1 MLFTL
6 LAVLLLGSAAK
17 AQTIHYVTPD
27 GKNPV
32 NGWEG
37 SKKVVSLSTALDKAN
52 AGDQIWVLGF
62 EKITDPS
69 QLYVAPKGGFTVK
82 SGVKL
87 YGGFRGT
94 ERTIDERLT
103 LGKAPY
109 FTYRSVLSGDIN
121 RDDVVDEINY
131 VYPENGTRSDNA
143 THVLSLNMV
152 PTQQSGNNNTY
163 PTVVNGFTVIGGNAV
178 AGNGGGVYVYG
189 DNNQGG
195 AYQIEKCFLL
205 NNYAAQGGGAIY
217 VSGEVQATS
226 TESRIV
232 DCVVYNNLA
241 GVRSGSENLGG
252 GIRIDGAGT
261 IVNSSIFNNEGGGVL
276 LSSNAKAVNLTIAR
290 NTVMGIDGGEVYN
303 SVIWGNSKVQNPTA
317 TSFENCASDNANVTG
332 TGCISIS
339 SESNGTNSPLFDA
352 PSVFTSFDRDYNWR
366 HNAYPTWSWGILEG
380 SALIDKGNDGVY
392 TGLPSTDLA
401 GETRKKGTI
410 DIGAYE
416 YQHLAAGRI
425 RYVMEKAQG
434 TGDGSSWDNASG
446 DLQKMIDELAA
457 VDAPGEV
464 WVAAGTYRPT
474 TQIIEGVQ
482 YAASFRMRDG
492 INVYGG
498 FAGSETSKAGRTKGT
513 MPWIYSNET
522 FLLGA
527 DYVDGS
533 ATWGNDQWNVIS
545 STRHVVWF
553 APMSGEVKFKY
564 TTVLDGV
571 TIKGGAANGG
581 EGLADFATDKGG
593 GVYMGLNA
601 ILQNCIV
608 TENTAKGD
616 GGGVYAN
623 GDGADASSANAKGG
637 RVVGCLVYNN
647 SSVEDGG
654 GVFVKNAGLVLRSMI
669 TNNSAMNG
677 AGVYLDKNAENH
689 PEYLILSTSVVSN
702 NTATGNGAVYCNES
716 GVLLQNTIVN
726 NDCPSTVDASNPNSS
741 QTGGLYINKY
751 AYVINSILWNNLING
766 LNIPM
771 YALGATAENVRFY
784 NNAISGSSNA
794 VWNNIYQ
801 TSTLKLSDENSK
813 EKALSPDFKPG
824 YPAEKP
830 NDKPEKVLPG
840 VQSSW
845 VPTYY
850 WEPQQGSN
858 LRAGGLTIGTFPD
871 NVLVAP
877 ELDIAGT
884 AFAQKPAVGAHAVD
898 APQIGYLYD
907 GSKYYDVFVD
917 IDYMET
923 DGTGISWVQ
932 PYKSLNEVLAYFAN
946 DPKLNLTK
954 ETVVRVHVKE
964 GDYWPRYAFTNLDP
978 KTATLSIPA
987 LPNGARFEI
996 YGGYAAESGNKEG
1009 EDDDK
1014 NLDLRF
1020 PTTYRTIIDGNHEGK
1035 NIDEGIYHCITVE
1048 TGANVLLDG
1057 FHVINGYAAG
1067 TATLRYGAG
1076 MLVRDGATV
1085 EVRNSIFENNTAEEA
1100 AAIDARGATLTL
1112 TNCVVNNNT
1121 NTNTDAAVVNAS
1133 AEKFTLNHVSVVN
1146 NVGTAPSEMGTSSFA
1161 IGNSNGKNTFTF
1173 ASVGADGAKNFA
1185 NPTNKQG
1192 ATLGFDTYYGGYS
1205 NFTPLT
1211 SSAEAGKLINKA
1223 TETPD
1228 GLTEDIAGNS
1238 RNLGGSADMG
1248 AYEANLPV
1256 NGTVFYVTATGAG
1269 KMDGSSWENA
1279 IAGNLIYDINSGKV
1293 NGDIPTT
1300 ESSYIG
1306 FYDAS
1311 ARPYAETSGASK
1323 LFFEHLNEQNLNTS
1337 NVNYRTE
1344 THDGVTHV
1352 TGANGINI
1360 RNNRQERYVGGLQYA
1375 VEQAAAAA
1383 VNDGQQRSVWVAG
1396 GTYTD
1401 YKGFVIRDK
1410 VNVLGGFPNEGT
1422 PGEDDRRPLISQY
1435 IPANETSVDLVKKY
1449 ETIIQIQE
1457 TAPVTWNGNTPTA
1470 VSDLPSRTRK
1480 PVLFQPDVCLPT
1492 KSPSGRESSYS
1503 YWEWGRS
1510 WEDWSNHWM
1519 NEGYGNSVPG
1529 ADENTSNSYRWE
1541 NQEGGYVE
1549 YTGATWDGFTIRHGF
1564 YTDYKANRDGGAGV
1578 RMFRGVTL
1586 QNCVVTD
1593 NYISGG
1599 YVVDVDATRGA
1610 GIYCD
1615 GNNSKVINCFVLRNA
1630 NKSGESYGGGMYMI
1644 LGTSYNTM
1652 VANNYAESNGGGIF
1666 IEDAMFY
1673 NNTVAYNRSN
1683 GTGGLHQWTAS
1694 SGKTTTLKLYN
1705 TIFYGN
1711 TNRALDVSK
1720 EKDGSFSFNGAWN
1733 CFIQTTNALDGEVQG
1748 KIDQNTTRIGENL
1761 PCPFESA
1768 NAQSENNYRLNS
1780 STWCL
1785 NNGAENLGNDYQGQ
1799 PVVLPYTDVDFTDRI
1814 KDCAVDVGAY
1824 EKDNLENIGY
1834 EIKTTSGSVVSY
1846 NFYVSVEGAGLR
1858 SGANPDNAACEMKLQ
1873 QILTR
1878 AGELAS
1884 ANRGVDVIVK
1894 IAEGEYNANTLSEV
1908 NDPQSYTFVVPE
1920 GVIVEGG
1927 YMVTDKFGSRNPF
1940 SHKTILSPIANV
1952 QGQEINGYHAVT
1964 FGEPANKES
1973 YKQAIIDGVT
1983 LTGGKATSLVG
1994 KGNAKTQGGGAIVP
2008 AWGHIRNCRVS
2019 ENEAIQGGGLYLLP
2033 GALVSGTDING
2044 NTADEGAGIYAD
2056 NTDAAEGLRAH
2067 VVSTTVT
2074 ENEAT
2079 DNGGGIYFA
2088 DGGALFLNMVVWG
2101 NTATSDN
2108 NVSGSVATMFSD
2120 TKMGDASAEIEHGFT
2135 AFYPFNYSFVERFEL
2150 PSNMVNT
2157 AMTSDHDTYFAS
2169 VDERLRAF
2177 SPLVN
2182 NGYSAALQDILV
2194 RDWGIA
2200 KNDRQGIPRKQE
2212 NIDKIDV
2219 GAYAFLGGSIPVP
2232 SRDNYKVRLFVNQ
2245 TPSTLVLPEF
2255 TNDDEQTDY
2264 LDSVTGCSFYTP
2276 LYHLDDALEYVRKA
2290 RENGVDAEIEIFVAQ
2305 GTYKPTIRR
2314 TDAATSPYDQRQNSF
2329 TIPAGVKI
2337 YGGFIGD
2344 EKYGDGKDVKNITV
2358 KKDDGSEEVVDVV
2371 LDINFA
2377 TETVLSGRV
2386 TADFNSNGINEPW
2399 ELANQTILSGDINA
2413 SETVKN
2419 AYHVLYSDTKYGT
2432 EAVTLDGLT
2441 VMDGETAST
2450 LTPMGNDNEVGRG
2463 GGLYSSGVDY
2473 IINRCRFLNNKGIRG
2488 NAAYVRNATAT
2499 VIGSMFAGN
2508 STVEI
2513 TESAQAAGGALCL
2526 AAADGETT
2534 ALKAV
2539 NTLWTNNETTGN
2551 GGAIGYAVN
2560 GSGSTSVNLMNNT
2573 IVRNKAANGNGAIY
2587 AQGGTVT
2594 NTLVWGNEGNGN
2606 NMSGITATY
2615 SAAEDLEAANGNI
2628 KLAAVNTSIDGPRF
2642 AQPSNAAGAAAND
2655 PSSKWNP
2662 ASINVLTD
2670 AGAGLLSKD
2679 IEKLSD
2685 IGSATGA
2692 YKEWNDNHAGDY
2704 ATQYMGSSQYYRYAG
2719 PLDENGQP
2727 LDRTIDIGLYEYQ
2740 YVTSFSSMDEIY
2752 VATTESGNGSGDG
2765 WANATSDLRG
2775 AIIAM
2780 ANPTGGNKT
2789 DKTIYIRDGEYMSK
2803 QLLTGTAFP
2812 LNMDAD
2818 KTLGESLTI
2827 KGSFNEAGQ
2836 QDFSKPTVISSYSGL
2851 ATQRLM
2857 NITTNGEPVFIEGIT
2872 FSNATTDG
2880 DGIVSTGD
2888 NLTLGNVAFRGN
2900 AGTGVSTSGKSL
2912 IYNALFADG
2921 GTGLNVGSGDVKV
2934 VNATFANNGTAINGT
2949 ASVYNSVSWKSG
2961 NDVAEGNNNAPLGN
2975 ADNDNIQNGP
2985 NFVDPSN
2992 ENVLLRDYRIR
3003 PSMMLLNKGND
3014 AHYKNYVEDVVVEGI
3029 TYVDVEDTPD
3039 PKRPKHQYDLANV
3052 TRKVGT
3058 IDIGAYEYAAPLSP
3072 ILYVKSGVVGSDES
3086 GASWTNAISDL
3097 QGAIDL
3103 ASIYANANSGQTGYV
3118 FVHNNVSA
3126 NNVRVAMPG
3135 VKAYG
3140 SMNDETGADVS
3151 EILGKRSLD
3160 MERRSKINGLTVGG
3174 TGSVVDGFEVSGT
3187 VAVSNG
3193 MLSTSIVKPTDAVT
3207 VTGNGVLYNSFVEGS
3222 VIKPETDSGK
3232 AVNVTATGTISETE
3246 GSGNNRSKVSE
3257 TNNYVTTDYW
3267 KYQLNETSADINA
3280 GTVDVE
3286 SYMIMAGHRK
3296 DISGSSRIRNTVD
3309 NGCFETWNI
3318 TADTEI
3324 TATDK
3329 PTRKHVVY
3337 IRKGGELKIADGLY
3351 GESTVFNPGFLLLED
3366 GAIGLLANDNYVGL
3380 TNVAMERTVPAGG
3393 TALTY
3398 VPFTIS
3404 AIDKPLEGI
3413 TYQKYNGKIRASYNY
3428 QFGDGNAWET
3438 VNDPATEQGGVQA
3451 FAINNEST
3459 AGAKVRFYGKSADDE
3474 KPQKPVYDEKP
3485 NAPKQVLLEKNN
3497 FNDPWSTENPGTG
3510 KRFTHKENMSWNMF
3524 GSPYLHAM
3532 NYDDMEYGRV
3542 IYTGASYNA
3551 INTAENN
3558 SGSVAMGE
3566 GVFTQTATLQEYESF
3581 TVKAPQ
3587 DGTQS
3592 QSLRGLLV
3600 TVAPADAEEADDFIQ
3615 LKAVESEEASSE
3627 FNIAADGVKWMSDDA
3642 SVAQIYMARNGG
3654 RYSMLSALDINGAV
3668 SLGLTIPE
3676 AAAYTIAIDEEAW
3689 MDEYETV
3696 VLEDKTTGQMVDLLE
3711 GAYQFQATEAGTVE
3725 DRFSIRFN
3733 RIVDGLGDNVKAY
3746 SPSAGM
3752 IRVEGAAA
3760 GSLVRIYDLN
3770 GRCISVGET
3779 SVVNYDVNVGPKGIY
3794 LVEVQQKEAEPVVKK
3809 VQVK

>member
-1 MLFTL
+1 MKTGYFRMLFTL

-37 SKKVVSLSTALDKAN
+37 SKTVVSLSTALTNAK

-62 EKITDPS
+62 QDPS
-69 QLYVAPKGGFTVK
+69 QLYVAPEGGFTVK

-94 ERTIDERLT
+94 ERTIDERPT
-103 LGKAPY
+103 SGKAPY
-109 FTYRSVLSGDIN
+109 FTYRSVLSGDIKG
-121 RDDVVDEINY
+121 DDVVDGTNML
-131 VYPENGTRSDNA
+131 YPANSTRSDNA
-143 THVLSLNMV
+143 THVLSLDLT
-152 PTQQSGNNNTY
+152 PKQSSGNNNTY
-163 PTVVNGFTVIGGNAV
+163 PTVVNGFTVIGGNADGTGEYGGGIYV
-178 AGNGGGVYVYG
+178 FGANANGGG
-189 DNNQGG
+189 
-195 AYQIEKCFLL
+195 AYHIEKCFLL
-205 NNYAAQGGGAIY
+205 NNYAKEGGGAIY
-217 VSGEVQATS
+217 VSSQVEATS
-226 TESRIV
+226 TASTIV

-252 GIRIDGAGT
+252 GINIAGSGT
-261 IVNSSIFNNEGGGVL
+261 IVNSSIFNNEGGGVR
-276 LSSNAKAVNLTIAR
+276 LSSSAKAVNLTIAR
-290 NTVMGIDGGEVYN
+290 NTVMGIEGGVVSN

-332 TGCISIS
+332 IDCISIS
-339 SESNGTNSPLFDA
+339 SESNGANGPLFEA
-352 PSVFTSFDRDYNWR
+352 PSVFTSFDRDFDWR
-366 HNAYPTWSWGILEG
+366 RTAYPTWSWGILEG
-380 SALIDKGNDGVY
+380 SALIDEGDDDAY

-416 YQHLAAGRI
+416 YQHLDASRI
-425 RYVMEKAQG
+425 RYVKVGG
-434 TGDGSSWDNASG
+434 TGDGSSWDKASG

-464 WVAAGTYRPT
+464 WVATGTYRPT

-492 INVYGG
+492 IDVYGG
-498 FAGSETSKAGRTKGT
+498 FAGTEPSKADREKGS
-513 MPWIYSNET
+513 MPWIYTNET

-527 DYVDGS
+527 DYEDGS

-669 TNNSAMNG
+669 TNNSATNG
-677 AGVYLDKNAENH
+677 AGVYLDKNTENH

-726 NDCPSTVDASNPNSS
+726 NECPSTVDASNPNSS

-751 AYVINSILWNNLING
+751 ALVINSILWENLING
-766 LNIPM
+766 NNIPM
-771 YALGATAENVRFY
+771 YANEPSAANVRFY

-801 TSTLKLSDENSK
+801 TSTLKLSDDNASVGTVIG
-813 EKALSPDFKPG
+813 PDFMDG
-824 YPAEKP
+824 YPSG
-830 NDKPEKVLPG
+830 VG
-840 VQSSW
+840 VQGSLDRPS
-845 VPTYY
+845 YY
-850 WEPQQGSN
+850 WEPEQGSN
-858 LRAGGLTIGTFPD
+858 LRAGGLTIGTFPAE
-871 NVLVAP
+871 VLVAP

-884 AFAQKPAVGAHAVD
+884 AFAQKPAMGAHGVKANEIT
-898 APQIGYLYD
+898 ATNYE
-907 GSKYYDVFVD
+907 VFVD
-917 IDYMET
+917 INYTGT
-923 DGTGISWVQ
+923 DANGASWTT
-932 PYKSLNEVLAYFAN
+932 PYKSLNEVLAYFAQQ
-946 DPKLNLTK
+946 NLPTGQIVK
-954 ETVVRVHVKE
+954 VHVKE

-987 LPNGARFEI
+987 LLNGAKFEI
-996 YGGYAAESGNKEG
+996 YGGYAAESIGT
-1009 EDDDK
+1009 
-1014 NLDLRF
+1014 DLTNRF
-1020 PTTYRTIIDGNHEGK
+1020 PTTYRTVIDGNHEGK
-1035 NIDEGIYHCITVE
+1035 NIEEGIYHCITVE
-1048 TGANVLLDG
+1048 TGANVVLDG

-1076 MLVRDGATV
+1076 MLVRDGANVT
-1085 EVRNSIFENNTAEEA
+1085 VRNSIFENNTAAES

-1121 NTNTDAAVVNAS
+1121 NTNTEAAVMRSNS
-1133 AEKFTLNHVSVVN
+1133 LTLNHVSVVN
-1146 NVGTAPSEMGTSSFA
+1146 NIGAAPAMGTSSFA
-1161 IGNSNGKNTFTF
+1161 IGNFAGENTPSGNTFD
-1173 ASVGADGAKNFA
+1173 SINSLGADGAKNFA
-1185 NPTNKQG
+1185 NPTNKRG

-1211 SSAEAGKLINKA
+1211 SSADAGQLINKA
-1223 TETPD
+1223 TGTPVD
-1228 GLTEDIAGNS
+1228 VAEDIAGNS

-1279 IAGNLIYDINSGKV
+1279 IAGNLIYDVNSGKV
-1293 NGDIPTT
+1293 DGNIPTT
-1300 ESSYIG
+1300 DSRYIG

-1311 ARPYAETSGASK
+1311 TRPYAETSGASK
-1323 LFFEHLNEQNLNTS
+1323 LFFEHMNEQNLGTS
-1337 NVNYRTE
+1337 NVNYKTE

-1383 VNDGQQRSVWVAG
+1383 AKDDKRRSVWVAG

-1410 VNVLGGFPNEGT
+1410 VDVLGGFPNEGT

-1435 IPANETSVDLVKKY
+1435 IPANETSVDLEKDKY
-1449 ETIIQIQE
+1449 ETIIQIQA

-1470 VSDLPSRTRK
+1470 VSGLPSRTRK

-1510 WEDWSNHWM
+1510 WGDWSNHWM

-1529 ADENTSNSYRWE
+1529 ADEDTSNTYRWE

-1593 NYISGG
+1593 NYISAG
-1599 YVVDVDATRGA
+1599 YVKDVDATRGA

-1615 GNNSKVINCFVLRNA
+1615 GNNSKVVNCFVLRNA

-1673 NNTVAYNRSN
+1673 NNTVAYNRST

-1694 SGKTTTLKLYN
+1694 SGTTTTLKLYN

-1711 TNRALDVSK
+1711 TNQAIGVSAI
-1720 EKDGSFSFNGAWN
+1720 GNFNGAWN
-1733 CFIQTTNALDGEVQG
+1733 CFVQSNTALSADIRNKLHSSNYGTNLAS
-1748 KIDQNTTRIGENL
+1748 
-1761 PCPFESA
+1761 PFEST

-1785 NNGAENLGNDYQGQ
+1785 NNGAESLGNDYQGQ

-1834 EIKTTSGSVVSY
+1834 EIKTTSGSAVSY

-1858 SGANPDNAACEMKLQ
+1858 SGANPDDAACEMKLQ

-1940 SHKTILSPIANV
+1940 NHETILSPVASV
-1952 QGQEINGYHAVT
+1952 EGQNINGYHAVT

-2008 AWGHIRNCRVS
+2008 AWGHVRNSRVYG
-2019 ENEAIQGGGLYLLP
+2019 NEAIQGGGLYLLP
-2033 GALVSGTDING
+2033 GATVSGTDINN
-2044 NTADEGAGIYAD
+2044 NTAEEGAGIYAD
-2056 NTDAAEGLRAH
+2056 NENASKALRAH
-2067 VVSTTVT
+2067 VVSSTITDNTAT
-2074 ENEAT
+2074 ENA
-2079 DNGGGIYFA
+2079 GGILFE
-2088 DGGALFLNMVVWG
+2088 DGAALFLNMVVWG

-2108 NVSGSVATMFSD
+2108 NVSGPVYSTFDDAEMET
-2120 TKMGDASAEIEHGFT
+2120 ASAVNGNNFKD
-2135 AFYPFNYSFVERFEL
+2135 FFPFNYSFVERFEL

-2157 AMTSDHDTYFAS
+2157 AMTSDENLYFAS
-2169 VDERLRAF
+2169 TDRRLRAF

-2182 NGYSAALQDILV
+2182 NGFSIDLQKHLATNWNIAA
-2194 RDWGIA
+2194 
-2200 KNDRQGIPRKQE
+2200 NDMQGISRIQTG
-2212 NIDKIDV
+2212 IGKIDV
-2219 GAYAFLGGSIPVP
+2219 GAYAFLGGVIPEP
-2232 SRDNYKVRLFVNQ
+2232 KAGDYMAKLFVNQ
-2245 TPSTLVLPEF
+2245 T
-2255 TNDDEQTDY
+2255 TNFQVANSVNLDD
-2264 LDSVTGCSFYTP
+2264 VIGRSFYTP
-2276 LYHLDDALEYVRKA
+2276 LYHLDDALEYAKKA
-2290 RENGVDAEIEIFVAQ
+2290 VKLNPGANIEIFVAQ

-2314 TDAATSPYDQRQNSF
+2314 TDAATATADQRQNSF
-2329 TIPAGVKI
+2329 VVPAGVKI
-2337 YGGFIGD
+2337 YGGFSGEED
-2344 EKYGDGKDVKNITV
+2344 YSYGLSRVSGENGTVQSFTDITN
-2358 KKDDGSEEVVDVV
+2358 S
-2371 LDINFA
+2371 DISQYLTA
-2377 TETVLSGRV
+2377 RETS
-2386 TADFNSNGINEPW
+2386 DFNLNSINEPW
-2399 ELANQTILSGDINA
+2399 ELKNQTILSGDINA

-2419 AYHVLYSDTKYGT
+2419 AYHVLYSDTEYGT
-2432 EAVTLDGLT
+2432 GVVTLDGLT
-2441 VMDGETAST
+2441 VMDGQTSNSLPLMTE
-2450 LTPMGNDNEVGRG
+2450 NNEIGRG
-2463 GGLYSSGVDY
+2463 GALYSNGIDY
-2473 IINRCRFLNNKGIRG
+2473 IINRCRFLNNQGVRG
-2488 NAAYVRNATAT
+2488 NAAYVRNASAT
-2499 VIGSMFAGN
+2499 VIGSTFAGN
-2508 STVEI
+2508 STVEDLRDVEVGRI
-2513 TESAQAAGGALCL
+2513 YGGAMCM
-2526 AAADGETT
+2526 AASTGENAT
-2534 ALKAV
+2534 LKAV
-2539 NTLWTNNETTGN
+2539 NTLWANNETTGN
-2551 GGAIGYAVN
+2551 GGAIGFAVN
-2560 GSGSTSVNLMNNT
+2560 GGTSEVNLMNNT
-2573 IVRNKAANGNGAIY
+2573 IVRNKALNNGAIY

-2594 NTLVWGNEGNGN
+2594 NTLMWGNEGAEGSINESN
-2606 NMSGITATY
+2606 DIAVTY
-2615 SAAEDLEAANGNI
+2615 SAAEDLDATKDNNI
-2628 KLAAVNTSIDGPRF
+2628 KLAAENTSIEGPRF
-2642 AQPSNAAGAAAND
+2642 AQPSSTAGAAAND

-2662 ASINVLTD
+2662 SSINVLTD
-2670 AGAGLLSKD
+2670 AGDGVFTVKTQEEPEK
-2679 IEKLSD
+2679 IE
-2685 IGSATGA
+2685 GA
-2692 YKEWNDNHAGDY
+2692 YSKWNNENASAY
-2704 ATQYMGSSQYYRYAG
+2704 ADQYMGDTSYQRYAG
-2719 PLDENGQP
+2719 PRDEKGEQ

-2740 YVTSFSSMDEIY
+2740 YVTTFSKLDAVY
-2752 VATTESGNGSGDG
+2752 VATTEAGNGSGDS
-2765 WANATSDLRG
+2765 WLNATSDLRG
-2775 AIIAM
+2775 AIISM
-2780 ANPTGGNKT
+2780 ANPTGGQT
-2789 DKTIYIRDGEYMSK
+2789 SDKAVYIRDGEYASK

-2812 LNMDAD
+2812 LNMDKDNAD
-2818 KTLGESLTI
+2818 GMNGTSLTI
-2827 KGSFNEAGQ
+2827 KGSYNEAGV
-2836 QDFSKPTVISSYSGL
+2836 QDFSNPTVISSYPGV
-2851 ATQRLM
+2851 ATERLI
-2857 NITTNGEPVFIEGIT
+2857 NIATNNEPVFIEGIM
-2872 FSNATTDG
+2872 FNNATAGG

-2888 NLTLGNVAFRGN
+2888 NLTLARVAFRGN
-2900 AGTGVSTSGKSL
+2900 AGTGVSTSGNSL

-2921 GTGLNVGSGDVKV
+2921 GTGLNVGSGEVKV
-2934 VNATFANNGTAINGT
+2934 VNATFANNTTAINGT
-2949 ASVYNSVSWKSG
+2949 ASVFNSVSWNSG
-2961 NDVAEGNNNAPLGN
+2961 NGVAEGNNNAVLGN
-2975 ADNDNIQNGP
+2975 AVNDDIQNGP

-2992 ENVLLRDYRIR
+2992 ENILLRDYRIR
-3003 PSMMLLNKGND
+3003 PSMMLLNKGENSLYQSNVGKD
-3014 AHYKNYVEDVVVEGI
+3014 PTTDVDLTSGKRVVDG
-3029 TYVDVEDTPD
+3029 
-3039 PKRPKHQYDLANV
+3039 R
-3052 TRKVGT
+3052 
-3058 IDIGAYEYAAPLSP
+3058 IDIGAYEYAAPLSQ

-3086 GASWTNAISDL
+3086 GESWTNAISDL
-3097 QGAIDL
+3097 QGAINL
-3103 ASIYANANSGQTGYV
+3103 ASIYANVNKGQTGYV
-3118 FVHNNVSA
+3118 FVHNNVAA
-3126 NNVRVAMPG
+3126 NNVRVAMPN

-3140 SMNDETGADVS
+3140 SMNDERGTGVTD
-3151 EILGKRSLD
+3151 ILGKRSSILD
-3160 MERRSKINGLTVGG
+3160 LQRRSTINGLTVGG
-3174 TGSVVDGFEVSGT
+3174 AGSVVDGFEVSGT
-3187 VAVSNG
+3187 VAVSSG
-3193 MLSTSIVKPTDAVT
+3193 MLSTSIVKPTNAVS
-3207 VTGNGVLYNSFVEGS
+3207 VTGDGVLYNSFVDEA
-3222 VIKPETDSGK
+3222 VSGK
-3232 AVNVTATGTISETE
+3232 AVNVTATGAIN
-3246 GSGNNRSKVSE
+3246 GNDGINNNPNAIENGYVS
-3257 TNNYVTTDYW
+3257 VDYW
-3267 KYQLNETSADINA
+3267 KYQLKDDSGLFDMAKEETITA
-3280 GTVDVE
+3280 
-3286 SYMIMAGHRK
+3286 YMDMAGHSK
-3296 DISGSSRIRNTVD
+3296 DLSGSIRVRNGLVD
-3309 NGCFETWNI
+3309 FGCFETWNI
-3318 TADTEI
+3318 IADTEI
-3324 TATDK
+3324 SATDK
-3329 PTRKHVVY
+3329 PTRNHVVY
-3337 IRKGGELKIADGLY
+3337 VRNGAELKIAKDVY
-3351 GESTVFNPGFLLLED
+3351 TGEATAFNPGFLLLEN
-3366 GAIGLLANDNYVGL
+3366 GSGLLANGNYVGL
-3380 TNVAMERTVPAGG
+3380 TNFAMERTIPAGG

-3398 VPFTIS
+3398 VPFL
-3404 AIDKPLEGI
+3404 IDKMDNASAATFQRYDGAR
-3413 TYQKYNGKIRASYNY
+3413 RAAYDYKFSAT
-3428 QFGDGNAWET
+3428 DGAWEKVT
-3438 VNDPATEQGGVQA
+3438 DPVTEPGGIQA
-3451 FAINNEST
+3451 FAINN
-3459 AGAKVRFYGKSADDE
+3459 ANKADAKVRFYGTSYVE
-3474 KPQKPVYDEKP
+3474 TP
-3485 NAPKQVLLEKNN
+3485 NDVKTVQLMKFN
-3497 FNDPWSTENPGTG
+3497 FNDPWASKDDTG
-3510 KRFTHKENMSWNMF
+3510 NRFTHKENMSWNMF

-3532 NYDDMEYGRV
+3532 SYGDMEYGRV
-3542 IYTGASYNA
+3542 IYTGASYDTK
-3551 INTAENN
+3551 NTADSNT

-3566 GVFTQTATLQEYESF
+3566 GVFTQTATLQDYETF
-3581 TVKAPQ
+3581 TVAAPTA
-3587 DGTQS
+3587 GTVS
-3592 QSLRGLLV
+3592 GGLRGLLV

-3627 FNIAADGVKWMSDDA
+3627 FNIAADGVKWMSDNA
-3642 SVAQIYMARNGG
+3642 SVAQIYMTRNGG

-3668 SLGLTIPE
+3668 SLGLTIPQ
-3676 AAAYTIAIDEEAW
+3676 AAAYAIAIDEEAW

-3770 GRCISVGET
+3770 GRCIRVGET

>member
-17 AQTIHYVTPD
+17 AQTIHYVTPTGD
-27 GKNPV
+27 NPATG
-32 NGWEG
+32 NQWEVAG
-37 SKKVVSLSTALDKAN
+37 TVKSLSQALTDAV

-62 EKITDPS
+62 EQITDPS
-69 QLYVAPKGGFTVK
+69 QLYVAPEGGFTVK

-94 ERTIDERLT
+94 ERTIDERPT

-121 RDDVVDEINY
+121 CDDTVDEINY
-131 VYPENGTRSDNA
+131 VYPANETREDNA
-143 THVLSLNMV
+143 KHVLSLNMV

-163 PTVVNGFTVIGGNAV
+163 PTVVNGFTVIGGNATDF
-178 AGNGGGVYVYG
+178 GGGIYVYG
-189 DNNQGG
+189 SNAGGG

-205 NNYAAQGGGAIY
+205 NNYAELGGGAIY
-217 VSGEVQATS
+217 VSADVKATS

-252 GIRIDGAGT
+252 GINIAGSGT
-261 IVNSSIFNNEGGGVL
+261 IVNSSIFNNEGGGVR
-276 LSSNAKAVNLTIAR
+276 LSSSAKAVNLTIAR
-290 NTVMGIDGGEVYN
+290 NTVMGIEGGVVSN

-332 TGCISIS
+332 IDCISIS
-339 SESNGTNSPLFDA
+339 SESNGSNGPLFEA
-352 PSVFTSFDRDYNWR
+352 PSVFTSFDRDFDWR
-366 HNAYPTWSWGILEG
+366 RTAYPTWSWGILEG
-380 SALIDKGNDGVY
+380 SALIDEGDDDAY

-416 YQHLAAGRI
+416 FQHLDASRI
-425 RYVMEKAQG
+425 RYVKVGG
-434 TGDGSSWDNASG
+434 TGDGSSWDKASG

-457 VDAPGEV
+457 VDASGEV
-464 WVAAGTYRPT
+464 WVAAGEYRPT

-492 INVYGG
+492 IDVYGG
-498 FAGSETSKAGRTKGT
+498 FDDENPEDSKSKRVKGD
-513 MPWIYSNET
+513 MPWIYTNET
-522 FLLGA
+522 ILLGA
-527 DYVDGS
+527 DYENGT
-533 ATWGNDQWNVIS
+533 ATWANNQWNVTS
-545 STRHVVWF
+545 SSRHVVWF
-553 APMSGEVKFKY
+553 APMAGEEDFKY

-601 ILQNCIV
+601 TLQNSVI
-608 TENTAKGD
+608 TENTAD
-616 GGGVYAN
+616 DN
-623 GDGADASSANAKGG
+623 
-637 RVVGCLVYNN
+637 
-647 SSVEDGG
+647 GG
-654 GVFVKNAGLVLRSMI
+654 GVFVNAGRVVSCLIYNNSATANGGGVFVSGAGLVNRSMV
-669 TNNSAMNG
+669 TENSAKNG
-677 AGVYLDKNAENH
+677 AGVYLDKNNDEY
-689 PEYLILSTSVVSN
+689 PEEYLILSTSVISN
-702 NTATGNGAVYCNES
+702 NTALENGAVYCNAG

-726 NDCPSTVDASNPNSS
+726 NDCPSSVDASNPNSS

-751 AYVINSILWNNLING
+751 AFVINSVLWNNSINK
-766 LNIPM
+766 IDVPM
-771 YALGATAENVRFY
+771 YALEATADNVRFY
-784 NNAISGSSNA
+784 NNAISGTSNA

-801 TSTLKLSDENSK
+801 TSTLKLSDDNAS
-813 EKALSPDFKPG
+813 AVAIGPDFMGG
-824 YPAEKP
+824 YPTG
-830 NDKPEKVLPG
+830 VG
-840 VQSSW
+840 VQGSLDRPS
-845 VPTYY
+845 YY
-850 WEPQQGSN
+850 WEPKQGSN
-858 LRAGGLTIGTFPD
+858 LRAGGLTIGTFPSI
-871 NVLVAP
+871 VLVSP
-877 ELDIAGT
+877 ELDIAGIP
-884 AFAQKPAVGAHAVD
+884 FAQKPAMGAHGVKANEIS
-898 APQIGYLYD
+898 ASNYE
-907 GSKYYDVFVD
+907 VFVD
-917 IDYMET
+917 INYTGT
-923 DGTGISWVQ
+923 DANGASWTT
-932 PYKSLNEVLAYFAN
+932 PYKSLNEVLAYFAQQN
-946 DPKLNLTK
+946 LPKGQIVK
-954 ETVVRVHVKE
+954 VHVKE

-987 LPNGARFEI
+987 LPNGAKFVI
-996 YGGYAAESGNKEG
+996 YGGYAKENKES
-1009 EDDDK
+1009 EMVRDP
-1014 NLDLRF
+1014 LL
-1020 PTTYRTIIDGNHEGK
+1020 YRTVINGNHEGK
-1035 NIDEGIYHCITVE
+1035 NIEEGIYHCITVE
-1048 TGANVLLDG
+1048 TGANVMLDG

-1085 EVRNSIFENNTAEEA
+1085 EVRNSIFENNTAAES

-1161 IGNSNGKNTFTF
+1161 IGNSDENKFTF

-1185 NPTNKQG
+1185 NPTNKRG

-1211 SSAEAGKLINKA
+1211 SSADAGQLINKA
-1223 TETPD
+1223 TGTPVEV
-1228 GLTEDIAGNS
+1228 TEDIAGNS

-1293 NGDIPTT
+1293 NEDIPTT
-1300 ESSYIG
+1300 DSRYIG

-1337 NVNYRTE
+1337 NVNYSTE

-1383 VNDGQQRSVWVAG
+1383 AKDGQQRSVWVAG

-1435 IPANETSVDLVKKY
+1435 IPANETSVDLEKDKY

-1470 VSDLPSRTRK
+1470 VSGLPSRTRK

-1510 WEDWSNHWM
+1510 WGDWSNHWM

-1529 ADENTSNSYRWE
+1529 ADENTSNTYRWE

-1593 NYISGG
+1593 NYINAHNNAG
-1599 YVVDVDATRGA
+1599 RGA

-1615 GNNSKVINCFVLRNA
+1615 GDNSKVVNCFVLNNA
-1630 NKSGESYGGGMYMI
+1630 NNSDESYGGGMYMI

-1652 VANNYAESNGGGIF
+1652 VANNYAKTNGGGIF

-1673 NNTVAYNRSN
+1673 NNTVAYNRST

-1694 SGKTTTLKLYN
+1694 SGTTTTLKLYN

-1711 TNRALDVSK
+1711 TNQAIGVSAI
-1720 EKDGSFSFNGAWN
+1720 GNFNGAWN
-1733 CFIQTTNALDGEVQG
+1733 CFVQSNTALSSDILNKLHSSNYGTNLAS
-1748 KIDQNTTRIGENL
+1748 
-1761 PCPFESA
+1761 PFEST

-1785 NNGAENLGNDYQGQ
+1785 NNGAEDLGKDYLGN
-1799 PVVLPYTDVDFTDRI
+1799 VVALPYTDVDFTDRI

-1824 EKDNLENIGY
+1824 EKDNSENIGY
-1834 EIKTTSGSVVSY
+1834 EIKTTDGGATSY
-1846 NFYVSVEGAGLR
+1846 NFYVSEEGAGLR
-1858 SGANPDNAACEMKLQ
+1858 SGANPANAACEMKLQ
-1873 QILTR
+1873 QILNR

-1884 ANRGVDVIVK
+1884 KHQDADVIVK
-1894 IAEGEYNANTLSEV
+1894 VAEGEYNANTLSEA
-1908 NDPQSYTFVVPE
+1908 NDPLSYTFIVPE
-1920 GVIVEGG
+1920 GVILEGG
-1927 YMVTDKFGSRNPF
+1927 YTETDKFVSRNPF
-1940 SHKTILSPIANV
+1940 NHETILSPVASV
-1952 QGQEINGYHAVT
+1952 EGQNINGYHAVT
-1964 FGEPANKES
+1964 FGKPAGES
-1973 YKQAIIDGVT
+1973 AFKQSVVDGVS
-1983 LTGGKATSLVG
+1983 LTGGKATSMVG
-1994 KGNAKTQGGGAIVP
+1994 EGNPKTQGGGAIVP
-2008 AWGHIRNCRVS
+2008 AWGHIRNCRVYG
-2019 ENEAIQGGGLYLLP
+2019 NEAIQGGGLYLQP
-2033 GALVSGTDING
+2033 GALVSGTAVQSNS
-2044 NTADEGAGIYAD
+2044 AEEGAGIFAIG
-2056 NTDAAEGLRAH
+2056 TGASKELRAH
-2067 VVSTTVT
+2067 VVSSTVT
-2074 ENEAT
+2074 DNEAT
-2079 DNGGGIYFA
+2079 ENGGGIYFA

-2101 NTATSDN
+2101 NTASSDN
-2108 NVSGSVATMFSD
+2108 NVSGPVYATFDDS
-2120 TKMGDASAEIEHGFT
+2120 KMEAASAANGNNFT
-2135 AFYPFNYSFVERFEL
+2135 TFFPFNYSFVERFEL

-2157 AMTSDHDTYFAS
+2157 SMTSDENLYFAS
-2169 VDERLRAF
+2169 SDRRLRAF

-2182 NGYSAALQDILV
+2182 NGYSTTLQGYLATNWNIAASDM
-2194 RDWGIA
+2194 
-2200 KNDRQGIPRKQE
+2200 QGIVRIQD
-2212 NIDKIDV
+2212 NINKIDV
-2219 GAYAFLGGSIPVP
+2219 GAYAFLGGVIPEP
-2232 SRDNYKVRLFVNQ
+2232 KVGSYMAKLFVNQ
-2245 TPSTLVLPEF
+2245 TTEFRVANTETLDLLV
-2255 TNDDEQTDY
+2255 
-2264 LDSVTGCSFYTP
+2264 GRSFYTP
-2276 LYHLDDALEYVRKA
+2276 LYHLDDALEYAKKA
-2290 RENGVDAEIEIFVAQ
+2290 VDANPGAKIEIFVAQ

-2314 TDAATSPYDQRQNSF
+2314 MDAASGTVDQRQNSF
-2329 TIPAGVKI
+2329 VVPAGVNI
-2337 YGGFIGD
+2337 YGGFSGK
-2344 EKYGDGKDVKNITV
+2344 ETYSYGLSSVSSEDGTSQSFTDITN
-2358 KKDDGSEEVVDVV
+2358 S
-2371 LDINFA
+2371 DISQYLTA
-2377 TETVLSGRV
+2377 RETS
-2386 TADFNSNGINEPW
+2386 DFNLNSINEPW
-2399 ELANQTILSGDINA
+2399 ELKNQTILSGDINA

-2419 AYHVLYSDTKYGT
+2419 AYHVLYSDTEYGT
-2432 EAVTLDGLT
+2432 GAVTLDGLT
-2441 VMDGETAST
+2441 VMDGQTSNSLPLMTE
-2450 LTPMGNDNEVGRG
+2450 NNEIGRG
-2463 GGLYSSGVDY
+2463 GALYSNGINY
-2473 IINRCRFLNNKGIRG
+2473 IINRCRFLNNQGVRG
-2488 NAAYVRNATAT
+2488 NAAYVRNASAT
-2499 VIGSMFAGN
+2499 VIGSTFAGN
-2508 STVEI
+2508 STVEDLQGVDVSRI
-2513 TESAQAAGGALCL
+2513 YGGAMCM
-2526 AAADGETT
+2526 AASTGENAT
-2534 ALKAV
+2534 LKAV
-2539 NTLWTNNETTGN
+2539 NTLWANNETTGN
-2551 GGAIGYAVN
+2551 GGAIGFAVN
-2560 GSGSTSVNLMNNT
+2560 GGTSEVNLMNNT
-2573 IVRNKAANGNGAIY
+2573 IVRNKALNNGAIY

-2594 NTLVWGNEGNGN
+2594 NTLVWGNEGNGK
-2606 NMSGITATY
+2606 NMSGVNASY
-2615 SAAEDLEAANGNI
+2615 SAAEDLDATNGNNI
-2628 KLAAVNTSIDGPRF
+2628 KLAAENTSIEGPRF
-2642 AQPSNAAGAAAND
+2642 AQPSSAAGAAAND

-2662 ASINVLTD
+2662 SSINVLTD
-2670 AGAGLLSKD
+2670 AGTGVLGKD
-2679 IEKLSD
+2679 SENSVMEN
-2685 IGSATGA
+2685 ATGA
-2692 YKEWNDNHAGDY
+2692 YRDWTVKNVPDY
-2704 ATQYMGSSQYYRYAG
+2704 ATQYMSEGYYRYAG
-2719 PLDENGQP
+2719 PRDESGNP

-2740 YVTSFSSMDEIY
+2740 YVTTFSSLDAVY
-2752 VATTESGNGSGDG
+2752 VATAEAGNGSGDS

-2780 ANPTGGNKT
+2780 ANPTGGT
-2789 DKTIYIRDGEYMSK
+2789 TSDKAVYIRDGEYASK

-2812 LNMDAD
+2812 LNMDKDNAD
-2818 KTLGESLTI
+2818 GMNGTSLTI
-2827 KGSFNEAGQ
+2827 KGSYNEAGV
-2836 QDFSKPTVISSYSGL
+2836 QDFSNPTVISSYPGV
-2851 ATQRLM
+2851 ATERLM
-2857 NITTNGEPVFIEGIT
+2857 NIATNNEPVFIEGIL
-2872 FSNATTDG
+2872 FNNATAGG
-2880 DGIVSTGD
+2880 DGIVSTGN
-2888 NLTLGNVAFRGN
+2888 NLKLARVAFRGN
-2900 AGTGVSTSGKSL
+2900 AGTGLSTSGNSL

-2921 GTGLNVGSGDVKV
+2921 GTGLNVGSGEVKV
-2934 VNATFANNGTAINGT
+2934 VNATFANNTTAAISGTGT
-2949 ASVYNSVSWKSG
+2949 ASVFNSVSWNSG
-2961 NDVAEGNNNAPLGN
+2961 NGVAEGNSNAVLGN
-2975 ADNDNIQNGP
+2975 AVNDDIQNGP
-2985 NFVDPSN
+2985 NFVDPNN
-2992 ENVLLRDYRIR
+2992 ENILLRDYRIR
-3003 PSMMLLNKGND
+3003 PSMMLLNKGDNGLYESNVGVD
-3014 AHYKNYVEDVVVEGI
+3014 PTTDVDLTNGVRVV
-3029 TYVDVEDTPD
+3029 D
-3039 PKRPKHQYDLANV
+3039 N
-3052 TRKVGT
+3052 T
-3058 IDIGAYEYAAPLSP
+3058 IDVGAYEYAAPLSQ
-3072 ILYVKSGVVGSDES
+3072 ILYVKSNVVGSDES
-3086 GASWTNAISDL
+3086 GSSWTNAIADL

-3103 ASIYANANSGQTGYV
+3103 ASIYANVNTGATGYV

-3140 SMNDETGADVS
+3140 SMNDETGTGVTD
-3151 EILGKRSLD
+3151 ILGKRSSILD
-3160 MERRSKINGLTVGG
+3160 LQRRSTINGLTVAG

-3187 VAVSNG
+3187 VAVSSG
-3193 MLSTSIVKPTDAVT
+3193 MLSTSIVKPTGAVT
-3207 VTGNGVLYNSFVEGS
+3207 VTGDGVLYNSFVDGA
-3222 VIKPETDSGK
+3222 VNGK
-3232 AVNVTATGTISETE
+3232 AVNVTATGTITDN
-3246 GSGNNRSKVSE
+3246 GGGNNHSNAVENGYVSA
-3257 TNNYVTTDYW
+3257 DYW
-3267 KYQLNETSADINA
+3267 KYQLKDDSELIDKTGAIDIAD
-3280 GTVDVE
+3280 
-3286 SYMIMAGHRK
+3286 YMTMAGHDK

-3309 NGCFETWNI
+3309 FGCFETWNI
-3318 TADTEI
+3318 TANTEI
-3324 TATDK
+3324 TAADK
-3329 PTRKHVVY
+3329 PSRNHVVY
-3337 IRKGGELKIADGLY
+3337 VREGNELSIDGDALVYAGEA
-3351 GESTVFNPGFLLLED
+3351 TAFNPGFLLLES
-3366 GAIGLLANDNYVGL
+3366 GSGLLANGNYVGL
-3380 TNVAMERTVPAGG
+3380 TNFAMERTIPVGG

-3398 VPFTIS
+3398 VPFL
-3404 AIDKPLEGI
+3404 IDKMDNASGATFQRYDGATRA
-3413 TYQKYNGKIRASYNY
+3413 TYDYKYSATKG
-3428 QFGDGNAWET
+3428 AW
-3438 VNDPATEQGGVQA
+3438 VDVYPATAVGGVQA
-3451 FAINNEST
+3451 FAINGS
-3459 AGAKVRFYGKSADDE
+3459 AGAKVRFYGTSYKE
-3474 KPQKPVYDEKP
+3474 TP
-3485 NAPKQVLLEKNN
+3485 NDVKTVQLMKFN
-3497 FNDPWSTENPGTG
+3497 FNDPWTTNADGTINPDASNQ
-3510 KRFTHKENMSWNMF
+3510 FTHKENMSWNMF

-3532 NYDDMEYGRV
+3532 SYGDMEYGRV
-3542 IYTGASYNA
+3542 IYTGASYDTK
-3551 INTAENN
+3551 NTADSNT

-3566 GVFTQTATLQEYESF
+3566 GVFTQTATLQDYETF
-3581 TVKAPQ
+3581 TVAAPTAGSEPQ
-3587 DGTQS
+3587 G
-3592 QSLRGLLV
+3592 LRGLLV

-3627 FNIAADGVKWMSDDA
+3627 FNIAADGVKWMSDNA

-3770 GRCISVGET
+3770 GRCIRVGET

>member
-1 MLFTL
+1 MKTGYFRMLFTL

-17 AQTIHYVTPD
+17 AQTIHYVTPTGD
-27 GKNPV
+27 NPATG
-32 NGWEG
+32 NQWEVAG
-37 SKKVVSLSTALDKAN
+37 TVKSLSQALTDAV

-62 EKITDPS
+62 EQITDPS
-69 QLYVAPKGGFTVK
+69 QLYVAPEGGFTVK

-94 ERTIDERLT
+94 ERTIDERPT

-121 RDDVVDEINY
+121 CDDTVDEINY
-131 VYPENGTRSDNA
+131 VYPANETREDNA
-143 THVLSLNMV
+143 KHVLSLNMV

-163 PTVVNGFTVIGGNAV
+163 PTVVNGFTVIGGNATDF
-178 AGNGGGVYVYG
+178 GGGIYVYG
-189 DNNQGG
+189 SNAGGG

-205 NNYAAQGGGAIY
+205 NNYAELGGGAIY
-217 VSGEVQATS
+217 VSADVKATS

-252 GIRIDGAGT
+252 GINIAGSGT
-261 IVNSSIFNNEGGGVL
+261 IVNSSIFNNEGGGVR
-276 LSSNAKAVNLTIAR
+276 LSSSAKAVNLTIAR
-290 NTVMGIDGGEVYN
+290 NTVMGIEGGVVSN

-332 TGCISIS
+332 IDCISIS
-339 SESNGTNSPLFDA
+339 SESNGSNGPLFEA
-352 PSVFTSFDRDYNWR
+352 PSVFTSFDRDFDWR
-366 HNAYPTWSWGILEG
+366 RTAYPTWSWGILEG
-380 SALIDKGNDGVY
+380 SALIDKGNDVVY

-416 YQHLAAGRI
+416 FQHLDASRI
-425 RYVMEKAQG
+425 RYVKVGG
-434 TGDGSSWDNASG
+434 TGDGSSWGNASG
-446 DLQKMIDELAA
+446 DLQKMIDELATI
-457 VDAPGEV
+457 DAPGEV
-464 WVAAGTYRPT
+464 WVAAGRYRPT

-492 INVYGG
+492 IDVYGG
-498 FAGSETSKAGRTKGT
+498 FAGTEPSKADREKGS
-513 MPWIYSNET
+513 MPWIYTKET
-522 FLLGA
+522 ILLGA
-527 DYVDGS
+527 DYEDGS

-830 NDKPEKVLPG
+830 NDEPEKVLSG

-898 APQIGYLYD
+898 ANGIDYNYD
-907 GSKYYDVFVD
+907 ESNKYYDVFVD
-917 IDYMET
+917 INYMET

-987 LPNGARFEI
+987 LPNGAKFEI
-996 YGGYAAESGNKEG
+996 YGGYAAESDGT
-1009 EDDDK
+1009 DLK
-1014 NLDLRF
+1014 NRF
-1020 PTTYRTIIDGNHEGK
+1020 PTTYRTVIDGNHEGK

-1048 TGANVLLDG
+1048 TGANVVLDG

-1085 EVRNSIFENNTAEEA
+1085 EVRNSIFENNTAAEA

-1121 NTNTDAAVVNAS
+1121 NTTESSSVVNANIL
-1133 AEKFTLNHVSVVN
+1133 TLNHVSVVN
-1146 NVGTAPSEMGTSSFA
+1146 NIGVAPAKGTSSFA
-1161 IGNSNGKNTFTF
+1161 IGNSDGNTFTTF

-1185 NPTNKQG
+1185 NPTNMQG
-1192 ATLGFDTYYGGYS
+1192 AALGFDTYYGGYS

-1211 SSAEAGKLINKA
+1211 SSTDAGQLINKA
-1223 TETPD
+1223 TGTPSS
-1228 GLTEDIAGNS
+1228 LTKDIAGNS

-1256 NGTVFYVTATGAG
+1256 NGTVFYVTKNGAG

-1279 IAGNLIYDINSGKV
+1279 IAGNMIYDVTNKTNV
-1293 NGDIPTT
+1293 NISTADPR
-1300 ESSYIG
+1300 YIG

-1311 ARPYAETSGASK
+1311 VRPYGETSGASK

-1337 NVNYRTE
+1337 NVNYSTE

-1383 VNDGQQRSVWVAG
+1383 AKDGQQRSVWVAG

-1435 IPANETSVDLVKKY
+1435 IPANETSVDLEKDKY
-1449 ETIIQIQE
+1449 ETIIQIQA

-1470 VSDLPSRTRK
+1470 VSGLPSRTRK

-1510 WEDWSNHWM
+1510 WGDWSNHWM

-1529 ADENTSNSYRWE
+1529 ADENTSNTYRWE

-1593 NYISGG
+1593 NYISAG
-1599 YVVDVDATRGA
+1599 YVKDVDATRGA

-1615 GNNSKVINCFVLRNA
+1615 GNNSKVVNCFVLRNA

-1673 NNTVAYNRSN
+1673 NNTVAYNRST

-1694 SGKTTTLKLYN
+1694 SGTTTTLKLYN

-1711 TNRALDVSK
+1711 TNQAIGVSAI
-1720 EKDGSFSFNGAWN
+1720 GNFNGAWN
-1733 CFIQTTNALDGEVQG
+1733 CFVQSNTALSSDILNKLHSSNYGTNLAS
-1748 KIDQNTTRIGENL
+1748 
-1761 PCPFESA
+1761 PFEST

-1785 NNGAENLGNDYQGQ
+1785 NNGAEDLGKDYLGN
-1799 PVVLPYTDVDFTDRI
+1799 VVALPYTDVDFTDRI

-1824 EKDNLENIGY
+1824 EKDNSENIGY
-1834 EIKTTSGSVVSY
+1834 EIKTTDGGATSY
-1846 NFYVSVEGAGLR
+1846 NFYVSEEGAGLR
-1858 SGANPDNAACEMKLQ
+1858 SGANPANAACEMKLQ
-1873 QILTR
+1873 QILNR

-1884 ANRGVDVIVK
+1884 EHQDADVIVK
-1894 IAEGEYNANTLSEV
+1894 VAEGEYNANTLSEA
-1908 NDPQSYTFVVPE
+1908 NDPLSYTFIVPE
-1920 GVIVEGG
+1920 GVILEGG
-1927 YMVTDKFGSRNPF
+1927 YTETDKFVSRNPF
-1940 SHKTILSPIANV
+1940 NHETILSPVASV
-1952 QGQEINGYHAVT
+1952 EGQNINGYHAVT
-1964 FGEPANKES
+1964 FGKPAGES
-1973 YKQAIIDGVT
+1973 AFKQSVVDGVS
-1983 LTGGKATSLVG
+1983 LTGGKATSMVG
-1994 KGNAKTQGGGAIVP
+1994 EGNPKTQGGGAIVP
-2008 AWGHIRNCRVS
+2008 AWGHIRNCRVYG
-2019 ENEAIQGGGLYLLP
+2019 NEAIQGGGLYLQP
-2033 GALVSGTDING
+2033 GALVSGTAVQSNS
-2044 NTADEGAGIYAD
+2044 AEEGAGIFAIG
-2056 NTDAAEGLRAH
+2056 TGASKELRAH
-2067 VVSTTVT
+2067 VVSSTVT
-2074 ENEAT
+2074 DNEAT
-2079 DNGGGIYFA
+2079 ENGGGIYFA

-2108 NVSGSVATMFSD
+2108 NVSGPVYSTFKDSEMKS
-2120 TKMGDASAEIEHGFT
+2120 ASIVNGNNFEDF
-2135 AFYPFNYSFVERFEL
+2135 FPFNYSFVERFEL

-2157 AMTSDHDTYFAS
+2157 AMTSDRETYFAS
-2169 VDERLRAF
+2169 TDERLRAF

-2182 NGYSAALQDILV
+2182 NGYSTTLQGYLAEN
-2194 RDWGIA
+2194 WNIA
-2200 KNDRQGIPRKQE
+2200 TNDMQGIPRIQD
-2212 NIDKIDV
+2212 NINKIDV
-2219 GAYAFLGGSIPVP
+2219 GAYAFEGGVIPDP
-2232 SRDNYKVRLFVNQ
+2232 TDPGTEKLTKLFVNQ
-2245 TPSTLVLPEF
+2245 TTDFRVA
-2255 TNDDEQTDY
+2255 DDVD
-2264 LDSVTGCSFYTP
+2264 LDKVVGRSFYTP

-2290 RENGVDAEIEIFVAQ
+2290 RESGFNDEIEIFVAQ

-2314 TDAATSPYDQRQNSF
+2314 TDAATPTYDQRQNSF
-2329 TIPAGVKI
+2329 VVPAGVKI
-2337 YGGFIGD
+2337 YGGFKGD
-2344 EKYGDGKDVKNITV
+2344 EKYGYELSSVQGESETV
-2358 KKDDGSEEVVDVV
+2358 TLDPVV
-2371 LDINFA
+2371 
-2377 TETVLSGRV
+2377 TETALSGRA
-2386 TADFNSNGINEPW
+2386 TTDYNQNGISEPW

-2413 SETVKN
+2413 SKTVKN
-2419 AYHVLYSDTKYGT
+2419 AYHVLFSSIKKEGNGDITGQGT
-2432 EAVTLDGLT
+2432 VTLDGLT

-2642 AQPSNAAGAAAND
+2642 AQPSEAAGAAAND
-2655 PSSKWNP
+2655 PMSKWNP

-2670 AGAGLLSKD
+2670 AGNGVFTVKTQEEPEK
-2679 IEKLSD
+2679 IE
-2685 IGSATGA
+2685 GA
-2692 YKEWNDNHAGDY
+2692 YSEWNTANASAY
-2704 ATQYMGSSQYYRYAG
+2704 ADQYMGDINYQRYTG
-2719 PLDENGQP
+2719 PKDEQGN
-2727 LDRTIDIGLYEYQ
+2727 LMDRTIDIGLYEYQ
-2740 YVTSFSSMDEIY
+2740 YVTNFSSRDEIY
-2752 VATTESGNGSGDG
+2752 VATTEAGDGSGDG

-2780 ANPTGGNKT
+2780 ANPTGGSETHKAV
-2789 DKTIYIRDGEYMSK
+2789 YIRDGEYSSK

-2812 LNMDAD
+2812 LNMDKDAD
-2818 KTLGESLTI
+2818 DGMNGSSLTI

-2836 QDFSKPTVISSYSGL
+2836 QDFSNPTVISSYPGV
-2851 ATQRLM
+2851 ATERLM
-2857 NITTNGEPVFIEGIT
+2857 NITTNGEPVSIEGIM
-2872 FSNATTDG
+2872 FNNATANG
-2880 DGIVSTGD
+2880 NGIVSTGD
-2888 NLTLGNVAFRGN
+2888 NLTLARVAFRGN
-2900 AGTGVSTSGKSL
+2900 AGTGLSTSGNSL

-2934 VNATFANNGTAINGT
+2934 VNATFANNSTAAITGT
-2949 ASVYNSVSWKSG
+2949 ASVFNSVSWKSG
-2961 NDVAEGNNNAPLGN
+2961 SGVSEGNNNAVLT
-2975 ADNDNIQNGP
+2975 AENDDIQNGP

-2992 ENVLLRDYRIR
+2992 ENILLRDYRIR
-3003 PSMMLLNKGND
+3003 PSMMLLNKGNND
-3014 AHYKNYVEDVVVEGI
+3014 NYPGDLTTDVDLTSGKRL
-3029 TYVDVEDTPD
+3029 VD
-3039 PKRPKHQYDLANV
+3039 
-3052 TRKVGT
+3052 GT
-3058 IDIGAYEYAAPLSP
+3058 IDIGAYEYAAPLSQ

-3103 ASIYANANSGQTGYV
+3103 ASIYANANSGKTGYV

-3140 SMNDETGADVS
+3140 SMNDETGTDVTD
-3151 EILGKRSLD
+3151 ILGKRSSLLD

-3174 TGSVVDGFEVSGT
+3174 AGSVVDGFEVSGT
-3187 VAVSNG
+3187 VAVSDG

-3222 VIKPETDSGK
+3222 VNGK
-3232 AVNVTATGTISETE
+3232 AVNVTATGTIT
-3246 GSGNNRSKVSE
+3246 GNGGGNNNSEAKENGYVS
-3257 TNNYVTTDYW
+3257 VDCW
-3267 KYQLNETSADINA
+3267 KYQLKDDSGLFDKAKEETITA
-3280 GTVDVE
+3280 
-3286 SYMIMAGHRK
+3286 YMEMAGHSK
-3296 DISGSSRIRNTVD
+3296 DLSGSIRVRNGFVD
-3309 NGCFETWNI
+3309 FGCFETWNI

-3324 TATDK
+3324 SATDK
-3329 PTRKHVVY
+3329 PTRNHVVY
-3337 IRKGGELKIADGLY
+3337 VRNGAELKIAKDVY
-3351 GESTVFNPGFLLLED
+3351 TGESTAFNPGFLLLED

-3380 TNVAMERTVPAGG
+3380 TNFAMERTIPADG

-3398 VPFTIS
+3398 VPFL
-3404 AIDKPLEGI
+3404 IDKMDNASGA
-3413 TYQKYNGKIRASYNY
+3413 TFHRYDGATRAAYNY
-3428 QFGDGNAWET
+3428 QFGDGDAWKK
-3438 VNDPATEQGGVQA
+3438 VDPATEQGGVQA
-3451 FAINNEST
+3451 FAINGS
-3459 AGAKVRFYGKSADDE
+3459 ADAKVRFYGTSYKE
-3474 KPQKPVYDEKP
+3474 T
-3485 NAPKQVLLEKNN
+3485 PKEDKMVQLMKFN
-3497 FNDPWSTENPGTG
+3497 FNDPWTTNADGTINPDTSN
-3510 KRFTHKENMSWNMF
+3510 RFTHKENMSWNMF

-3532 NYDDMEYGRV
+3532 NYGDMEYGRV
-3542 IYTGASYNA
+3542 IYTGASYDTK
-3551 INTAENN
+3551 NTADSNT

-3566 GVFTQTATLQEYESF
+3566 GVFTQTATLQDYETF
-3581 TVKAPQ
+3581 TVAAPTA
-3587 DGTQS
+3587 GTVS
-3592 QSLRGLLV
+3592 GGLRGLLV

-3627 FNIAADGVKWMSDDA
+3627 FNIAADGVKWMSDNA

-3668 SLGLTIPE
+3668 SLGLTIPQ

-3733 RIVDGLGDNVKAY
+3733 RIVDGLGDNVKVY

-3752 IRVEGAAA
+3752 IRVEGAAV

-3770 GRCISVGET
+3770 GRCIRVGET

>member
-1 MLFTL
+1 MKTGYFRMLFTL

-37 SKKVVSLSTALDKAN
+37 SKTVVSLSTALTNAK

-62 EKITDPS
+62 QDPS
-69 QLYVAPKGGFTVK
+69 QLYVAPEGGFTVK

-94 ERTIDERLT
+94 ERTIDERPT
-103 LGKAPY
+103 SGKAPY
-109 FTYRSVLSGDIN
+109 FTYRSVLSGDIKG
-121 RDDVVDEINY
+121 DDVVDGTNML
-131 VYPENGTRSDNA
+131 YPANSTRSDNA
-143 THVLSLNMV
+143 THVLSLDLT
-152 PTQQSGNNNTY
+152 PKQSSGNNNTY
-163 PTVVNGFTVIGGNAV
+163 PTVVNGFTVIGGNAD
-178 AGNGGGVYVYG
+178 GTDEYGGGIYVF
-189 DNNQGG
+189 G
-195 AYQIEKCFLL
+195 A
-205 NNYAAQGGGAIY
+205 NANGGGAIY
-217 VSGEVQATS
+217 VSSQVEATS
-226 TESRIV
+226 TASTIV

-252 GIRIDGAGT
+252 GINIAGSGT
-261 IVNSSIFNNEGGGVL
+261 IVNSSIFNNEGGGVR
-276 LSSNAKAVNLTIAR
+276 LSSSAKAVNLTIAR
-290 NTVMGIDGGEVYN
+290 NTVMGIEGGVVSN

-332 TGCISIS
+332 IDCISIS
-339 SESNGTNSPLFDA
+339 SESNGANSPLFEA
-352 PSVFTSFDRDYNWR
+352 PSVFTSFDRDFDWR
-366 HNAYPTWSWGILEG
+366 RTAYPTWSWGILEG
-380 SALIDKGNDGVY
+380 SALIDKGNDGAY

-416 YQHLAAGRI
+416 FQHLDASRI
-425 RYVMEKAQG
+425 RYVKVGG
-434 TGDGSSWDNASG
+434 TGDGSSWGNASG

-457 VDAPGEV
+457 VDASGEV
-464 WVAAGTYRPT
+464 WVAKGEYRPI

-492 INVYGG
+492 IDVYGG
-498 FAGSETSKAGRTKGT
+498 FAGGEISKADRKKGS
-513 MPWIYSNET
+513 MPWIYTNET
-522 FLLGA
+522 ILLGA
-527 DYVDGS
+527 DYENGT
-533 ATWGNDQWNVIS
+533 ATWANNQWNVTS
-545 STRHVVWF
+545 SSRHVVWF
-553 APMSGEVKFKY
+553 APMSGEDNFKSV
-564 TTVLDGV
+564 TILDGV

-654 GVFVKNAGLVLRSMI
+654 GVFVENAGLVLRSMI
-669 TNNSAMNG
+669 TNNSATNG

-771 YALGATAENVRFY
+771 YALGATADKVRFY
-784 NNAISGSSNA
+784 NNAISGSSMA

-801 TSTLKLSDENSK
+801 TSTLKLSETNS
-813 EKALSPDFKPG
+813 EEGALSPDFTTENMPSSSEVG
-824 YPAEKP
+824 
-830 NDKPEKVLPG
+830 VL
-840 VQSSW
+840 SS
-845 VPTYY
+845 VNLPIYY
-850 WEPQQGSN
+850 WEPQPGSN

-884 AFAQKPAVGAHAVD
+884 AFAQKPAMGAHGVKANEIT
-898 APQIGYLYD
+898 ATNYE
-907 GSKYYDVFVD
+907 VFVD
-917 IDYMET
+917 INYTGT
-923 DGTGISWVQ
+923 DANGASWTT
-932 PYKSLNEVLAYFAN
+932 PYKSLNEVLAYFAQQ
-946 DPKLNLTK
+946 NLPTGQIVK
-954 ETVVRVHVKE
+954 VHVKE

-987 LPNGARFEI
+987 LPNGAKFEI
-996 YGGYAAESGNKEG
+996 YGGYAAESTGT
-1009 EDDDK
+1009 DLK
-1014 NLDLRF
+1014 NRF
-1020 PTTYRTIIDGNHEGK
+1020 PTTYRTVIDGNHEGK
-1035 NIDEGIYHCITVE
+1035 NIEEGIYHCITVE
-1048 TGANVLLDG
+1048 TEANVVLDG

-1085 EVRNSIFENNTAEEA
+1085 EVRNSIFENNTAAEA

-1133 AEKFTLNHVSVVN
+1133 DEKFTLNHVSVVN
-1146 NVGTAPSEMGTSSFA
+1146 NVGTAPSAMGTSSFA
-1161 IGNSNGKNTFTF
+1161 IGNSDGNTFTTF

-1185 NPTNKQG
+1185 NPTNMQG
-1192 ATLGFDTYYGGYS
+1192 AALGFDTYYGGYS

-1211 SSAEAGKLINKA
+1211 SSTDAGQLINKA
-1223 TETPD
+1223 TGTPD
-1228 GLTEDIAGNS
+1228 GLNVDIIGNS

-1300 ESSYIG
+1300 DPRYIG

-1344 THDGVTHV
+1344 IHDGVTHV

-1360 RNNRQERYVGGLQYA
+1360 RNNRQEQYVGGLQYA
-1375 VEQAAAAA
+1375 VEQAAAAK
-1383 VNDGQQRSVWVAG
+1383 DGQQRSVWVAG

-1435 IPANETSVDLVKKY
+1435 IPANETSVDLEKDKY

-1470 VSDLPSRTRK
+1470 VSGLPSRTRK

-1510 WEDWSNHWM
+1510 LGDWSNHWM

-1593 NYISGG
+1593 NYINAHNNAG
-1599 YVVDVDATRGA
+1599 RGA

-1615 GNNSKVINCFVLRNA
+1615 GNNSKVVNCFVLNNA
-1630 NKSGESYGGGMYMI
+1630 NNSDESYGGGMYMI

-1652 VANNYAESNGGGIF
+1652 VANNYAKTNGGGIF

-1673 NNTVAYNRSN
+1673 NNTVAYNRST

-1694 SGKTTTLKLYN
+1694 SGTTTTLKLYN

-1711 TNRALDVSK
+1711 ANQAIGVSAI
-1720 EKDGSFSFNGAWN
+1720 GNFNGAWN
-1733 CFIQTTNALDGEVQG
+1733 CFVQSNTALSADIRNKLHSSNYGTNLAS
-1748 KIDQNTTRIGENL
+1748 
-1761 PCPFESA
+1761 PFEST

-1785 NNGAENLGNDYQGQ
+1785 NNGAENLGNDYLGH

-1824 EKDNLENIGY
+1824 EKDNSENIGY
-1834 EIKTTSGSVVSY
+1834 EIKTTDGGATSY
-1846 NFYVSVEGAGLR
+1846 NFYVSEEGAGLR
-1858 SGANPDNAACEMKLQ
+1858 SGANPDDAACEMKLQ
-1873 QILTR
+1873 QILNR

-1884 ANRGVDVIVK
+1884 KHQDADVIVK
-1894 IAEGEYNANTLSEV
+1894 VAEGEYNANTLSEA
-1908 NDPQSYTFVVPE
+1908 NDPLSYTFVVPE
-1920 GVIVEGG
+1920 GVILEGG
-1927 YMVTDKFGSRNPF
+1927 YTETDKFVSRNPF
-1940 SHKTILSPIANV
+1940 NHETILSPVASV
-1952 QGQEINGYHAVT
+1952 EGQNINGYHAVT
-1964 FGEPANKES
+1964 FGDPANKES

-2008 AWGHIRNCRVS
+2008 AWGHVRNSRVYG
-2019 ENEAIQGGGLYLLP
+2019 NEAIQGGGLYLLP
-2033 GALVSGTDING
+2033 GATVSGTDINN
-2044 NTADEGAGIYAD
+2044 NTAEEGAGIYAD
-2056 NTDAAEGLRAH
+2056 NENASKALRAH
-2067 VVSTTVT
+2067 VVSSTITDNTAT
-2074 ENEAT
+2074 ENA
-2079 DNGGGIYFA
+2079 GGILFE
-2088 DGGALFLNMVVWG
+2088 DGAALFLNMVVWG

-2108 NVSGSVATMFSD
+2108 NVSGPVYSTFDDAEMES
-2120 TKMGDASAEIEHGFT
+2120 ASAVNGNNFKD
-2135 AFYPFNYSFVERFEL
+2135 FFPFNYSFVERFEL

-2157 AMTSDHDTYFAS
+2157 AMTSDENLYFAS
-2169 VDERLRAF
+2169 TDRRLRAF

-2182 NGYSAALQDILV
+2182 NGFSIDLQKHLATNWNIAA
-2194 RDWGIA
+2194 
-2200 KNDRQGIPRKQE
+2200 NDMQGISRIQTG
-2212 NIDKIDV
+2212 IGKIDV
-2219 GAYAFLGGSIPVP
+2219 GAYAFLGGVIPEP
-2232 SRDNYKVRLFVNQ
+2232 KAGDYMAKLFVNQ
-2245 TPSTLVLPEF
+2245 T
-2255 TNDDEQTDY
+2255 TNFQVANSVNLDD
-2264 LDSVTGCSFYTP
+2264 VIGRSFYTP
-2276 LYHLDDALEYVRKA
+2276 LYHLDDALEYAKKA
-2290 RENGVDAEIEIFVAQ
+2290 VKLNLGANIEIFVAQ

-2314 TDAATSPYDQRQNSF
+2314 TDAATATADQRQNSF
-2329 TIPAGVKI
+2329 VVPAGVKI
-2337 YGGFIGD
+2337 YGGFSGEED
-2344 EKYGDGKDVKNITV
+2344 YSYGLSRVSGENGTSQSFTDITN
-2358 KKDDGSEEVVDVV
+2358 S
-2371 LDINFA
+2371 DISQYLTA
-2377 TETVLSGRV
+2377 RETS
-2386 TADFNSNGINEPW
+2386 DFNLNSINEPW
-2399 ELANQTILSGDINA
+2399 ELKNQTILSGDINA

-2419 AYHVLYSDTKYGT
+2419 AYHVLYSDTEYGT
-2432 EAVTLDGLT
+2432 GVVTLDGLT
-2441 VMDGETAST
+2441 VMDGQTSNSLPLMTE
-2450 LTPMGNDNEVGRG
+2450 NNEIGRG
-2463 GGLYSSGVDY
+2463 GALYSNGINY
-2473 IINRCRFLNNKGIRG
+2473 IINRCRFLNNQGVRG
-2488 NAAYVRNATAT
+2488 NAAYVRNASAT
-2499 VIGSMFAGN
+2499 VIGSTFAGN
-2508 STVEI
+2508 STVEDLQDVEVGRI
-2513 TESAQAAGGALCL
+2513 YGGAMCM
-2526 AAADGETT
+2526 AASTGENAT
-2534 ALKAV
+2534 LKAV
-2539 NTLWTNNETTGN
+2539 NTLWANNETTGN
-2551 GGAIGYAVN
+2551 GGAIGFAVN
-2560 GSGSTSVNLMNNT
+2560 GGTSEVNLMNNT
-2573 IVRNKAANGNGAIY
+2573 IVRNKALNNGAIY

-2594 NTLVWGNEGNGN
+2594 NTLMWGNEGAEGSINESN
-2606 NMSGITATY
+2606 DIAVTY
-2615 SAAEDLEAANGNI
+2615 SAAEDLDATKDNNI
-2628 KLAAVNTSIDGPRF
+2628 KLAAENTSIEGPRF
-2642 AQPSNAAGAAAND
+2642 AQPSSAAGAAAND

-2662 ASINVLTD
+2662 SSINVLTD
-2670 AGAGLLSKD
+2670 AGDGVFTVKTQEEPEK
-2679 IEKLSD
+2679 IE
-2685 IGSATGA
+2685 GA
-2692 YKEWNDNHAGDY
+2692 YSKWNNENASAY
-2704 ATQYMGSSQYYRYAG
+2704 ADQYMGDTSYQRYAG
-2719 PLDENGQP
+2719 PRDEKGEQ

-2740 YVTSFSSMDEIY
+2740 YVTTFSNLDAVY
-2752 VATTESGNGSGDG
+2752 VATTEAGNGSGDS
-2765 WANATSDLRG
+2765 WLNATSDLRG
-2775 AIIAM
+2775 AIISM
-2780 ANPTGGNKT
+2780 ANPTGGQT
-2789 DKTIYIRDGEYMSK
+2789 SDKAVYIRDGEYASK

-2812 LNMDAD
+2812 LNMDKDNAD
-2818 KTLGESLTI
+2818 GMNGTSLTI
-2827 KGSFNEAGQ
+2827 KGSYNEAGV
-2836 QDFSKPTVISSYSGL
+2836 QDFSNPTVISSYPGV
-2851 ATQRLM
+2851 ATERLM
-2857 NITTNGEPVFIEGIT
+2857 NIATNNEPVFIEGIM
-2872 FSNATTDG
+2872 FNNAAGD

-2888 NLTLGNVAFRGN
+2888 NLTLARVAFRGN
-2900 AGTGVSTSGKSL
+2900 AGTGVSTSGNSL

-2921 GTGLNVGSGDVKV
+2921 GTGLNVGSGEVKV
-2934 VNATFANNGTAINGT
+2934 VNATFANNTTAINGT
-2949 ASVYNSVSWKSG
+2949 ASVFNSVSWNSG
-2961 NDVAEGNNNAPLGN
+2961 NGVAEGNNNAVLGN
-2975 ADNDNIQNGP
+2975 AVNDDIQNGP

-2992 ENVLLRDYRIR
+2992 ENILLRDYSIR
-3003 PSMMLLNKGND
+3003 PSMMLLNKGYND
-3014 AHYKNYVEDVVVEGI
+3014 NYPGDLTTDVDLTSGKRL
-3029 TYVDVEDTPD
+3029 VD
-3039 PKRPKHQYDLANV
+3039 
-3052 TRKVGT
+3052 GT
-3058 IDIGAYEYAAPLSP
+3058 IDIGAYEYAAPLSQ

-3086 GASWTNAISDL
+3086 GESWTNAISDL
-3097 QGAIDL
+3097 QGAINL
-3103 ASIYANANSGQTGYV
+3103 ASIYADVNKGQTGYV
-3118 FVHNNVSA
+3118 FVHNNVAA
-3126 NNVRVAMPG
+3126 NNVRVAMPN

-3140 SMNDETGADVS
+3140 SMNDETGVDVP
-3151 EILGKRSLD
+3151 EILGKRSSLLD

-3187 VAVSNG
+3187 VAVSSG
-3193 MLSTSIVKPTDAVT
+3193 MLSTSIVKPTGAVT
-3207 VTGNGVLYNSFVEGS
+3207 VTGDGVLYNSFVDGA
-3222 VIKPETDSGK
+3222 VNGK
-3232 AVNVTATGTISETE
+3232 AVNVTATGTITDN
-3246 GSGNNRSKVSE
+3246 GGGNNHSNAVENGYVSA
-3257 TNNYVTTDYW
+3257 DYW
-3267 KYQLNETSADINA
+3267 KYQLKDDSKLIDKTGAIDIAD
-3280 GTVDVE
+3280 
-3286 SYMIMAGHRK
+3286 YMAMAGHDK

-3309 NGCFETWNI
+3309 FGCFETWNI
-3318 TADTEI
+3318 TANTEI
-3324 TATDK
+3324 TAADK
-3329 PTRKHVVY
+3329 PSHNHVVY
-3337 IRKGGELKIADGLY
+3337 VREGNELSIDGDALVYTGEA
-3351 GESTVFNPGFLLLED
+3351 TAFNPGFLLLEN
-3366 GAIGLLANDNYVGL
+3366 GSGLLANGNYVGL
-3380 TNVAMERTVPAGG
+3380 TNFAMERTVPAGG

-3398 VPFTIS
+3398 VPFL
-3404 AIDKPLEGI
+3404 IDKMDNASGA
-3413 TYQKYNGKIRASYNY
+3413 TFQRYDGATRAAYNY
-3428 QFGDGNAWET
+3428 QFGDGDAW
-3438 VNDPATEQGGVQA
+3438 VVDIDPATEQGGVQA
-3451 FAINNEST
+3451 FAINGS
-3459 AGAKVRFYGKSADDE
+3459 ADAKVRFYGTSYKE
-3474 KPQKPVYDEKP
+3474 TP
-3485 NAPKQVLLEKNN
+3485 NEDKMVQLMKFN
-3497 FNDPWSTENPGTG
+3497 FNDPWASKDDTG
-3510 KRFTHKENMSWNMF
+3510 NRFTHKENMSWNMF

-3532 NYDDMEYGRV
+3532 NYKDMEYGRV
-3542 IYTGASYNA
+3542 IYTGASYETK
-3551 INTAENN
+3551 NTADGTTT
-3558 SGSVAMGE
+3558 GSVAMGE
-3566 GVFTQTATLQEYESF
+3566 GVFTQTATLQDYETF
-3581 TVKAPQ
+3581 TVAAPKA
-3587 DGTQS
+3587 GTVS
-3592 QSLRGLLV
+3592 GGLRGLLV

-3770 GRCISVGET
+3770 GRCIRVGET

>member
-1 MLFTL
+1 MKTGYFRMLFTL

-37 SKKVVSLSTALDKAN
+37 SKTVVSLSTALTNAK

-62 EKITDPS
+62 QDPS
-69 QLYVAPKGGFTVK
+69 QLYVAPEGGFTVK

-94 ERTIDERLT
+94 ERTIDERPT
-103 LGKAPY
+103 SGKAPY
-109 FTYRSVLSGDIN
+109 FTYRSVLSGDIKG
-121 RDDVVDEINY
+121 DDVVDGTNML
-131 VYPENGTRSDNA
+131 YPANSTRSDNA
-143 THVLSLNMV
+143 THVLSLDLT
-152 PTQQSGNNNTY
+152 PKQSSGNNNTY
-163 PTVVNGFTVIGGNAV
+163 PTVVNGFTVIGGNADGTGEYGGGIYV
-178 AGNGGGVYVYG
+178 FGANANGGG
-189 DNNQGG
+189 
-195 AYQIEKCFLL
+195 AYHIEKCFLL
-205 NNYAAQGGGAIY
+205 NNYAKEGGGAIY
-217 VSGEVQATS
+217 VSSQVEATS
-226 TESRIV
+226 TASTIV

-252 GIRIDGAGT
+252 GINIAGSGT

-276 LSSNAKAVNLTIAR
+276 LSEKAKAVNVTVAR
-290 NTVMGIDGGEVYN
+290 NTVMGIEGGVVSN

-332 TGCISIS
+332 IDCISIS
-339 SESNGTNSPLFDA
+339 SESNGSNGPLFEA
-352 PSVFTSFDRDYNWR
+352 PSVFTSFDRDFDWR
-366 HNAYPTWSWGILEG
+366 RTAYPTWSWGILEG
-380 SALIDKGNDGVY
+380 SALIDEGDDDAY

-416 YQHLAAGRI
+416 FQHLDASRI
-425 RYVMEKAQG
+425 RYVKVGG
-434 TGDGSSWDNASG
+434 TGDGSSWGNASG

-457 VDAPGEV
+457 VDASGEV
-464 WVAAGTYRPT
+464 WVAAGEYRPT
-474 TQIIEGVQ
+474 TQIIDGVQ

-498 FAGSETSKAGRTKGT
+498 FAGTETSKAEREKGD
-513 MPWIYSNET
+513 MPWIYTNET
-522 FLLGA
+522 ILLGA
-527 DYVDGS
+527 DYENGT
-533 ATWGNDQWNVIS
+533 ATWANNQWNVTS
-545 STRHVVWF
+545 SSRHVVWF
-553 APMSGEVKFKY
+553 APMSGEEDFKSV
-564 TTVLDGV
+564 TVLDGV

-581 EGLADFATDKGG
+581 EGLTDFATDKGG

-669 TNNSAMNG
+669 TNNSATNG

-830 NDKPEKVLPG
+830 NDEPEKVLPG

-898 APQIGYLYD
+898 ANGIVGAEIE
-907 GSKYYDVFVD
+907 GVINVFVD

-923 DGTGISWVQ
+923 DGTGKSWDK
-932 PYKSLNEVLAYFAN
+932 PYKSLNEVLSYFAQ
-946 DPKLNLTK
+946 NLP
-954 ETVVRVHVKE
+954 EGQSVVRVHVKE
-964 GDYWPRYAFTNLDP
+964 GDYWPRYAYTNLDP

-996 YGGYAAESGNKEG
+996 YGGYAAESTGT
-1009 EDDDK
+1009 
-1014 NLDLRF
+1014 DLTNRF
-1020 PTTYRTIIDGNHEGK
+1020 PTTYRTVINGNHEGK

-1048 TGANVLLDG
+1048 TGANVVLDG

-1085 EVRNSIFENNTAEEA
+1085 EVRNSIFENNTAAES

-1121 NTNTDAAVVNAS
+1121 NTTETSSVVNANTL
-1133 AEKFTLNHVSVVN
+1133 TLNHVSVVN
-1146 NVGTAPSEMGTSSFA
+1146 NIGVAPAMGRTSSFA
-1161 IGNSNGKNTFTF
+1161 IGNSDGNTFNF

-1185 NPTNKQG
+1185 NPTNQRG

-1211 SSAEAGKLINKA
+1211 SSTDAGQLINKA
-1223 TETPD
+1223 TGTPD
-1228 GLTEDIAGNS
+1228 GLNVDIIGNS

-1256 NGTVFYVTATGAG
+1256 NGTVFYVTEKGAG
-1269 KMDGSSWENA
+1269 KKDGSSWENA
-1279 IAGNLIYDINSGKV
+1279 IAGNMIYDVINKTNV
-1293 NGDIPTT
+1293 NISTAD
-1300 ESSYIG
+1300 SRYIG

-1311 ARPYAETSGASK
+1311 VRPYGETSGASK

-1360 RNNRQERYVGGLQYA
+1360 RNNRQEQYVGGLQYA

-1383 VNDGQQRSVWVAG
+1383 AAAKDGQQRSVWVAG

-1435 IPANETSVDLVKKY
+1435 IPANETSVDLEKDKY

-1470 VSDLPSRTRK
+1470 VSGLPSRTRK

-1510 WEDWSNHWM
+1510 WGDWSNHWM

-1593 NYISGG
+1593 NYINAHNNAG
-1599 YVVDVDATRGA
+1599 RGA

-1615 GNNSKVINCFVLRNA
+1615 GNNSKVVNCFVLNNA
-1630 NKSGESYGGGMYMI
+1630 NNSDESYGGGMYMI

-1652 VANNYAESNGGGIF
+1652 VANNYAKTNGGGIF

-1673 NNTVAYNRSN
+1673 NNTVAYNRST

-1694 SGKTTTLKLYN
+1694 SGTTTTLKLYN

-1711 TNRALDVSK
+1711 TNQAIGVSAI
-1720 EKDGSFSFNGAWN
+1720 GNFNGAWN
-1733 CFIQTTNALDGEVQG
+1733 CFVQSNTALSADIRNKLHSSNYGTNLAS
-1748 KIDQNTTRIGENL
+1748 
-1761 PCPFESA
+1761 PFEST
-1768 NAQSENNYRLNS
+1768 NAQSKNNYRLNS

-1785 NNGAENLGNDYQGQ
+1785 NNGAENLGNDYQGH

-1834 EIKTTSGSVVSY
+1834 EIKTTDGGATSY
-1846 NFYVSVEGAGLR
+1846 NFYVSEEGAGLR
-1858 SGANPDNAACEMKLQ
+1858 SGANPDDAACEMKLQ
-1873 QILTR
+1873 QILNR

-1884 ANRGVDVIVK
+1884 KHQDADVIVK
-1894 IAEGEYNANTLSEV
+1894 VAEGEYNANTLSEA
-1908 NDPQSYTFVVPE
+1908 NDPLSYTFVVPE
-1920 GVIVEGG
+1920 GVILEGG
-1927 YMVTDKFGSRNPF
+1927 YTETDKFVSRNPF
-1940 SHKTILSPIANV
+1940 NHETILSPVASV
-1952 QGQEINGYHAVT
+1952 EGQNINGYHAVT
-1964 FGEPANKES
+1964 FGDPASKES

-1994 KGNAKTQGGGAIVP
+1994 KGNVKTQGGGAIVP
-2008 AWGHIRNCRVS
+2008 AWGHVRNSRVYG
-2019 ENEAIQGGGLYLLP
+2019 NEAIQGGGLYLLP
-2033 GALVSGTDING
+2033 GATVSGTDINN
-2044 NTADEGAGIYAD
+2044 NTAEEGAGIYAD
-2056 NTDAAEGLRAH
+2056 NENASKALRAH
-2067 VVSTTVT
+2067 VVSSTITDNTAT
-2074 ENEAT
+2074 ENA
-2079 DNGGGIYFA
+2079 GGILFE
-2088 DGGALFLNMVVWG
+2088 DGAALFLNMVVWG

-2108 NVSGSVATMFSD
+2108 NVSGPVYSTFDDAEMES
-2120 TKMGDASAEIEHGFT
+2120 ASAVNGNNFKD
-2135 AFYPFNYSFVERFEL
+2135 FFPFNYSFVERFEL

-2157 AMTSDHDTYFAS
+2157 AMTSDENLYFAS
-2169 VDERLRAF
+2169 TDRRLRAF

-2182 NGYSAALQDILV
+2182 NGFSIDLQKHLATNWNIAA
-2194 RDWGIA
+2194 
-2200 KNDRQGIPRKQE
+2200 NDMQGISRIQTG
-2212 NIDKIDV
+2212 IGKIDV
-2219 GAYAFLGGSIPVP
+2219 GAYAFLGGVIPEP
-2232 SRDNYKVRLFVNQ
+2232 KAGDYMAKLFVNQ
-2245 TPSTLVLPEF
+2245 T
-2255 TNDDEQTDY
+2255 TNFQVANSVNLDD
-2264 LDSVTGCSFYTP
+2264 VIGRSFYTP
-2276 LYHLDDALEYVRKA
+2276 LYHLDDALEYAKKA
-2290 RENGVDAEIEIFVAQ
+2290 VKLNRGAIIEIFVAQ

-2314 TDAATSPYDQRQNSF
+2314 TDAATATADQRQNSF
-2329 TIPAGVKI
+2329 VVPAGVKI
-2337 YGGFIGD
+2337 YGGFSGEED
-2344 EKYGDGKDVKNITV
+2344 YSYGLSRVSGENETFQSFTDITN
-2358 KKDDGSEEVVDVV
+2358 S
-2371 LDINFA
+2371 DISQYLTA
-2377 TETVLSGRV
+2377 RETS
-2386 TADFNSNGINEPW
+2386 DFNLNSINEPW
-2399 ELANQTILSGDINA
+2399 ELKNQTILSGDINA

-2419 AYHVLYSDTKYGT
+2419 AYHVLYSDTEYGT
-2432 EAVTLDGLT
+2432 GVVTLDGLT
-2441 VMDGETAST
+2441 VMDGQTSNSLPLMTE
-2450 LTPMGNDNEVGRG
+2450 NNEIGRG
-2463 GGLYSSGVDY
+2463 GALYSNGIDY
-2473 IINRCRFLNNKGIRG
+2473 IINRCRFLNNQGVRG
-2488 NAAYVRNATAT
+2488 NAAYVRNASAT
-2499 VIGSMFAGN
+2499 VIGSTFAGN
-2508 STVEI
+2508 STVEDLQDVEVGRI
-2513 TESAQAAGGALCL
+2513 YGGAMCM
-2526 AAADGETT
+2526 AASTGENAT
-2534 ALKAV
+2534 LKAV
-2539 NTLWTNNETTGN
+2539 NTLWANNETTGN
-2551 GGAIGYAVN
+2551 GGAIGFAVN
-2560 GSGSTSVNLMNNT
+2560 GGTSEVNLMNNT
-2573 IVRNKAANGNGAIY
+2573 IVRNKALNNGAIY

-2606 NMSGITATY
+2606 NMSGVNASY
-2615 SAAEDLEAANGNI
+2615 SAAEDLDATKDNNI
-2628 KLAAVNTSIDGPRF
+2628 ELAVENTSIEGPRF
-2642 AQPSNAAGAAAND
+2642 AQPSSAAGAAAND

-2662 ASINVLTD
+2662 SSINVLTD
-2670 AGAGLLSKD
+2670 AGTGVLGKD
-2679 IEKLSD
+2679 NENSAMEN
-2685 IGSATGA
+2685 ATGT
-2692 YKEWNDNHAGDY
+2692 YREWTVANVPDY
-2704 ATQYMGSSQYYRYAG
+2704 AAQYMADAQYYRYAG
-2719 PLDENGQP
+2719 PRDEKGEQ

-2740 YVTSFSSMDEIY
+2740 YVTTFSNLDAVY
-2752 VATTESGNGSGDG
+2752 VATTEAGNGSGDS
-2765 WANATSDLRG
+2765 WLNATSDLRG
-2775 AIIAM
+2775 AIISM
-2780 ANPTGGNKT
+2780 ANPTGGQT
-2789 DKTIYIRDGEYMSK
+2789 SDKAVYIRDGEYASK

-2812 LNMDAD
+2812 LNMDKDNAD
-2818 KTLGESLTI
+2818 GMNGTSLTI
-2827 KGSFNEAGQ
+2827 KGSYNEAGV
-2836 QDFSKPTVISSYSGL
+2836 QDFSNPTVISSYSGL
-2851 ATQRLM
+2851 ATERLI
-2857 NITTNGEPVFIEGIT
+2857 NIATNNESVFIEGIM
-2872 FSNATTDG
+2872 FNNATAGG

-2888 NLTLGNVAFRGN
+2888 NLTLARVAFRGN
-2900 AGTGVSTSGKSL
+2900 AGTGVSTSGNSL

-2921 GTGLNVGSGDVKV
+2921 GTGFNVGSGEVKV
-2934 VNATFANNGTAINGT
+2934 VNATFANNTTAINGT
-2949 ASVYNSVSWKSG
+2949 ASVFNSVSWNSG
-2961 NDVAEGNNNAPLGN
+2961 NGVAEGNNNAVLGN
-2975 ADNDNIQNGP
+2975 AVNDDIQNGP

-2992 ENVLLRDYRIR
+2992 ENILLRDYRIR
-3003 PSMMLLNKGND
+3003 PSMMLLNKGYND
-3014 AHYKNYVEDVVVEGI
+3014 NYPGDLTTDVDLTSGKRL
-3029 TYVDVEDTPD
+3029 VD
-3039 PKRPKHQYDLANV
+3039 
-3052 TRKVGT
+3052 GT
-3058 IDIGAYEYAAPLSP
+3058 IDIGAYEYAAPLSQ

-3086 GASWTNAISDL
+3086 GESWTNAISDL
-3097 QGAIDL
+3097 QGAINL
-3103 ASIYANANSGQTGYV
+3103 ASIYADVNKGQTGYV
-3118 FVHNNVSA
+3118 FVHNNVAA
-3126 NNVRVAMPG
+3126 NNVRVAMPN

-3140 SMNDETGADVS
+3140 SMNDETGVDVP
-3151 EILGKRSLD
+3151 EILGKRSSLLD

-3187 VAVSNG
+3187 VAVSDG
-3193 MLSTSIVKPTDAVT
+3193 MLSTSIVKPTDAVS
-3207 VTGNGVLYNSFVEGS
+3207 VTENGVLYNSFVEGA
-3222 VIKPETDSGK
+3222 VNGK
-3232 AVNVTATGTISETE
+3232 AVNVTATGAIN
-3246 GSGNNRSKVSE
+3246 GNDGINNNPNAIENGYVS
-3257 TNNYVTTDYW
+3257 VDYW
-3267 KYQLNETSADINA
+3267 KYQLKDDSGLFDKAKEETITA
-3280 GTVDVE
+3280 
-3286 SYMIMAGHRK
+3286 YMDMAGHSK
-3296 DISGSSRIRNTVD
+3296 DLSGSIRIRNRVD
-3309 NGCFETWNI
+3309 FGCFETWNI
-3318 TADTEI
+3318 IANTEI
-3324 TATDK
+3324 SATDK
-3329 PTRKHVVY
+3329 PSRNHVVY
-3337 IRKGGELKIADGLY
+3337 VREGKELSIDGDALVYTGEA
-3351 GESTVFNPGFLLLED
+3351 TAFNPGFLLLES
-3366 GAIGLLANDNYVGL
+3366 GSGLLANGNYVGL
-3380 TNVAMERTVPAGG
+3380 TNFAMERTIPAGG

-3398 VPFTIS
+3398 VPFL
-3404 AIDKPLEGI
+3404 IDKMDNASGATFQRYDGATRA
-3413 TYQKYNGKIRASYNY
+3413 TYDYKYSAT
-3428 QFGDGNAWET
+3428 DGAWEPVT
-3438 VNDPATEQGGVQA
+3438 NPVTEPGGIQA
-3451 FAINNEST
+3451 FAINGSE
-3459 AGAKVRFYGKSADDE
+3459 GDKVRFYGTSYKE
-3474 KPQKPVYDEKP
+3474 TP
-3485 NAPKQVLLEKNN
+3485 NEDKMVQLMKFN
-3497 FNDPWSTENPGTG
+3497 FNDPWTTNADGTINPD
-3510 KRFTHKENMSWNMF
+3510 KSNRFTHKENMSWNMF

-3532 NYDDMEYGRV
+3532 NYKDMEYGRV
-3542 IYTGASYNA
+3542 IYTGASYDTK
-3551 INTAENN
+3551 NTADSNT

-3566 GVFTQTATLQEYESF
+3566 GVFTQTATLQDYETF
-3581 TVKAPQ
+3581 TVAAPKA
-3587 DGTQS
+3587 GTVS
-3592 QSLRGLLV
+3592 GGLRGLLV

-3627 FNIAADGVKWMSDDA
+3627 FNIAADGVKWMSDNA
-3642 SVAQIYMARNGG
+3642 SVAQIYMTRNGG

-3668 SLGLTIPE
+3668 SLGLTIPQ
-3676 AAAYTIAIDEEAW
+3676 AAAYAIAIDEEAW

-3770 GRCISVGET
+3770 GRCIRVGET

>member
-1 MLFTL
+1 MKTGYFRMLFTL

-17 AQTIHYVTPD
+17 AQTIHYVTPT
-27 GKNPV
+27 GANPTTG
-32 NGWEG
+32 NKWE
-37 SKKVVSLSTALDKAN
+37 VSEITDEQILTLPEALAAAN
-52 AGDQIWVLGF
+52 AGDQIWLLGF
-62 EKITDPS
+62 EQITSAD
-69 QLYVAPKGGFTVK
+69 QLYVAPADGFTVK

-94 ERTIDERLT
+94 ERTIDERPT

-121 RDDVVDEINY
+121 RDDKVDEINY
-131 VYPENGTRSDNA
+131 VYPTNTTRSDNA
-143 THVLSLNMV
+143 THVLSLNIE
-152 PTQQSGNNNTY
+152 PTKDSGNINTY
-163 PTVVNGFTVIGGNAV
+163 PTVVNGFTVIGGNADGTGEYGGGIYV
-178 AGNGGGVYVYG
+178 FGANANGGG
-189 DNNQGG
+189 
-195 AYQIEKCFLL
+195 AYHIEKCFLL
-205 NNYAAQGGGAIY
+205 NNYAKEGGGAIY
-217 VSGEVQATS
+217 VSSQVEATS
-226 TESRIV
+226 TASTIV

-252 GIRIDGAGT
+252 GINIAGSGT
-261 IVNSSIFNNEGGGVL
+261 IVNSSIFNNEGGGVR
-276 LSSNAKAVNLTIAR
+276 LSSSAKAVNLTIAR
-290 NTVMGIDGGEVYN
+290 NTVMGIEGGVVSN

-332 TGCISIS
+332 IDCISIS
-339 SESNGTNSPLFDA
+339 SESNGANSPLFEA
-352 PSVFTSFDRDYNWR
+352 PSVFTSFDRDFDWR
-366 HNAYPTWSWGILEG
+366 RTAYPTWSWGILEG
-380 SALIDKGNDGVY
+380 SALIDKGNDGAY

-416 YQHLAAGRI
+416 YQHLDVGRI
-425 RYVMEKAQG
+425 RYVMETAKG
-434 TGDGSSWDNASG
+434 TGDGTSWENASG
-446 DLQKMIDELAA
+446 DLQKMIDELAT
-457 VDAPGEV
+457 VNAPGEV
-464 WVAAGTYRPT
+464 WVAKGEYRPI

-492 INVYGG
+492 IDVYGG
-498 FAGSETSKAGRTKGT
+498 FAGTETSKAEREKGS
-513 MPWIYSNET
+513 MPWNFTNET
-522 FLLGA
+522 VLLGA
-527 DYVDGS
+527 DYENNT
-533 ATWGNDQWNVIS
+533 AAWANNQWNVTS
-545 STRHVVWF
+545 SSRHVVWF
-553 APMSGEVKFKY
+553 APMSGEDNFKSV
-564 TTVLDGV
+564 TILDGV

-654 GVFVKNAGLVLRSMI
+654 GVFVENAGLVLRSMI
-669 TNNSAMNG
+669 TNNSATNG

-813 EKALSPDFKPG
+813 EKALSPDFTTENMPSSSEVG
-824 YPAEKP
+824 
-830 NDKPEKVLPG
+830 VL
-840 VQSSW
+840 SS
-845 VPTYY
+845 VNLPIYY
-850 WEPQQGSN
+850 WEPQPGSN
-858 LRAGGLTIGTFPD
+858 LRAGGMTIGTFPAE
-871 NVLVAP
+871 VLLSP

-898 APQIGYLYD
+898 ANGIEYNYD

-987 LPNGARFEI
+987 LPNGAKFEI
-996 YGGYAAESGNKEG
+996 YGGYAAESGK
-1009 EDDDK
+1009 EDDNKDVTK
-1014 NLDLRF
+1014 RF
-1020 PTTYRTIIDGNHEGK
+1020 PTTYRTIINGNHEGK
-1035 NIDEGIYHCITVE
+1035 TLEEGIYHCITVE
-1048 TGANVLLDG
+1048 TGANVVLDG

-1100 AAIDARGATLTL
+1100 AAIDARGATLSL
-1112 TNCVVNNNT
+1112 INCVVNNNT
-1121 NTNTDAAVVNAS
+1121 NTTETSSVVNAN
-1133 AEKFTLNHVSVVN
+1133 TLTLYHVSVVN
-1146 NVGTAPSEMGTSSFA
+1146 NIGAAPTGLGAANNSFSV
-1161 IGNSNGKNTFTF
+1161 GNSNDGNDSHSFT
-1173 ASVGADGAKNFA
+1173 VGLENFV
-1185 NPTNKQG
+1185 NPTKNPG
-1192 ATLGFDTYYGGYS
+1192 ATLGFDTYLGGYS
-1205 NFTPLT
+1205 SFMPTNQNPVVNAAGT
-1211 SSAEAGKLINKA
+1211 SSTLSVDITMYARSRGGA
-1223 TETPD
+1223 PD
-1228 GLTEDIAGNS
+1228 L
-1238 RNLGGSADMG
+1238 G
-1248 AYEANLPV
+1248 AYEAQLPV
-1256 NGTVFYVTATGAG
+1256 DGEVIYVRASDGNDNNDGLAWNRAKKTITGAL
-1269 KMDGSSWENA
+1269 DAVSS
-1279 IAGNLIYDINSGKV
+1279 
-1293 NGDIPTT
+1293 TT
-1300 ESSYIG
+1300 KEI
-1306 FYDAS
+1306 
-1311 ARPYAETSGASK
+1311 
-1323 LFFEHLNEQNLNTS
+1323 
-1337 NVNYRTE
+1337 
-1344 THDGVTHV
+1344 
-1352 TGANGINI
+1352 
-1360 RNNRQERYVGGLQYA
+1360 
-1375 VEQAAAAA
+1375 
-1383 VNDGQQRSVWVAG
+1383 WVAG
-1396 GTYTD
+1396 GEYTERLTMVE
-1401 YKGFVIRDK
+1401 G
-1410 VNVLGGFPNEGT
+1410 VNVLGGFAATGNPNNELDGT
-1422 PGEDDRRPLISQY
+1422 NRDIS
-1435 IPANETSVDLVKKY
+1435 NSKDGFM
-1449 ETIIQIQE
+1449 TII
-1457 TAPVTWNGNTPTA
+1457 NGNDGRVLTQLNDFTTQPPT
-1470 VSDLPSRTRK
+1470 TWEG
-1480 PVLFQPDVCLPT
+1480 FIIQGGT
-1492 KSPSGRESSYS
+1492 TSGS
-1503 YWEWGRS
+1503 
-1510 WEDWSNHWM
+1510 
-1519 NEGYGNSVPG
+1519 
-1529 ADENTSNSYRWE
+1529 
-1541 NQEGGYVE
+1541 
-1549 YTGATWDGFTIRHGF
+1549 
-1564 YTDYKANRDGGAGV
+1564 DGGAGV
-1578 RMFRGVTL
+1578 LLRNNGKIK
-1586 QNCVVTD
+1586 NCLIRNNVYNMT
-1593 NYISGG
+1593 S
-1599 YVVDVDATRGA
+1599 
-1610 GIYCD
+1610 
-1615 GNNSKVINCFVLRNA
+1615 NNSNQ
-1630 NKSGESYGGGMYMI
+1630 E
-1644 LGTSYNTM
+1644 LG
-1652 VANNYAESNGGGIF
+1652 GGGIR
-1666 IEDAMFY
+1666 IEGTGIVESSIIR
-1673 NNTVAYNRSN
+1673 NNKVSSN
-1683 GTGGLHQWTAS
+1683 GKRSYVCGGGLYL
-1694 SGKTTTLKLYN
+1694 KTTTAGAPQMINCIVVENEGINKRDASGFDTPDHYN
-1705 TIFYGN
+1705 V
-1711 TNRALDVSK
+1711 L
-1720 EKDGSFSFNGAWN
+1720 GA
-1733 CFIQTTNALDGEVQG
+1733 AAYLDGNGSKFYNCTFAYNKADAKGHYGSIYTLQSPAAGGVWDSDYEYEN
-1748 KIDQNTTRIGENL
+1748 QNTTGSSFYNCIFWGNYGIGDST
-1761 PCPFESA
+1761 ESTY
-1768 NAQSENNYRLNS
+1768 QV
-1780 STWCL
+1780 
-1785 NNGAENLGNDYQGQ
+1785 GAPG
-1799 PVVLPYTDVDFTDRI
+1799 FTDGRGFNPKVYNCYISATSKDQVTQKDSEGNEITTIWGKTEQCYAMEAYGTHEDGTAFKNACYDAAPFDNTTFALINNETGKNCINKGSNKDINDNHIYEDAAGADRI
-1814 KDCAVDVGAY
+1814 QDCTVDKGAY
-1824 EKDNLENIGY
+1824 EFTESTVAADVNVYYVTPNG
-1834 EIKTTSGSVVSY
+1834 SGTADGSSP
-1846 NFYVSVEGAGLR
+1846 A
-1858 SGANPDNAACEMKLQ
+1858 DAACEMKLQ
-1873 QILTR
+1873 MVLNAAT
-1878 AGELAS
+1878 AG
-1884 ANRGVDVIVK
+1884 DVVK
-1894 IAEGEYNANTLSEV
+1894 IATGEYNANTLRDS
-1908 NDPQSYTFVVPE
+1908 NDPQSYTFKVPA
-1920 GVIVEGG
+1920 GVTVEGG
-1927 YMVTDKFGSRNPF
+1927 YDNNFTERKPF
-1940 SHKTILSPIANV
+1940 EYETTLSPVANSR
-1952 QGQEINGYHAVT
+1952 GQTVNGYHAVT
-1964 FGEPANKES
+1964 FGEPAEGQS
-1973 YKQAIIDGVT
+1973 GLQTIIDGVT
-1983 LTGGKATSLVG
+1983 LTGGKATSMVG
-1994 KGNAKTQGGGAIVP
+1994 SGENTQGGGAIVP
-2008 AWGHIRNCRVS
+2008 AWGHIRNCRVYG
-2019 ENEAIQGGGLYLLP
+2019 NEAIQGGGLYLKP

-2067 VVSTTVT
+2067 VVSSTVT
-2074 ENEAT
+2074 DNEAT

-2108 NVSGSVATMFSD
+2108 NVSGSVYSTFSD
-2120 TKMGDASAEIEHGFT
+2120 SKMEAASAANGNNFT
-2135 AFYPFNYSFVERFEL
+2135 EFYPFNYSFVERFEL

-2157 AMTSDHDTYFAS
+2157 AMTSGDEGKLYFA
-2169 VDERLRAF
+2169 VPERTLRAF
-2177 SPLVN
+2177 SPLVKQ
-2182 NGYSAALQDILV
+2182 GYSTTLQDHLV
-2194 RDWGIA
+2194 KYWGIA
-2200 KNDRQGIPRKQE
+2200 ENDMQGIARKLPGV
-2212 NIDKIDV
+2212 DKIDV
-2219 GAYAFLGGSIPVP
+2219 GAYAFKGGVIPP
-2232 SRDNYKVRLFVNQ
+2232 PDKENGYLKKIFVNQ
-2245 TPSTLVLPEF
+2245 SNQFVIKDDVDLNSYIGRSFFTPF
-2255 TNDDEQTDY
+2255 
-2264 LDSVTGCSFYTP
+2264 
-2276 LYHLDDALEYVRKA
+2276 YHLDDALEYVRKA
-2290 RENGVDAEIEIFVAQ
+2290 REKAIDDEFEIFVAQ
-2305 GTYKPTIRR
+2305 GTYKPTIPRLNP
-2314 TDAATSPYDQRQNSF
+2314 AEVNPSVENPPAENPPADQRQNSF
-2329 TIPAGVKI
+2329 VVPAGVKI
-2337 YGGFIGD
+2337 YGGFSGEED
-2344 EKYGDGKDVKNITV
+2344 YGYDLAKGGSNSATIPGKLEADNKT
-2358 KKDDGSEEVVDVV
+2358 VVDIKDNSSPLIAKRVV
-2371 LDINFA
+2371 
-2377 TETVLSGRV
+2377 
-2386 TADFNSNGINEPW
+2386 ADFNSNGISEPW

-2432 EAVTLDGLT
+2432 EKAVTLDGLT

-2719 PLDENGQP
+2719 PTDEAGNP
-2727 LDRTIDIGLYEYQ
+2727 LNRTIDIGLYEYQ
-2740 YVTSFSSMDEIY
+2740 YVTNFSSRDEIY
-2752 VATTESGNGSGDG
+2752 VATTEAGDGSGDG

-2780 ANPTGGNKT
+2780 ANPTGGSETHKAV
-2789 DKTIYIRDGEYMSK
+2789 YIRDGEYSSK

-2836 QDFSKPTVISSYSGL
+2836 QDFSNPTLISSYSGL

-3086 GASWTNAISDL
+3086 GKSWTNAISDL

-3140 SMNDETGADVS
+3140 SMNDETGTDVTD
-3151 EILGKRSLD
+3151 ILGKRSSILD
-3160 MERRSKINGLTVGG
+3160 LQRRSTINGLTVGG
-3174 TGSVVDGFEVSGT
+3174 AGSVVDGFEVSGT
-3187 VAVSNG
+3187 VAVSDG
-3193 MLSTSIVKPTDAVT
+3193 MLSTSIVKPTDAVS
-3207 VTGNGVLYNSFVEGS
+3207 VTENGVLYNSFVEGA
-3222 VIKPETDSGK
+3222 VNGK
-3232 AVNVTATGTISETE
+3232 AVNVTATGAIN
-3246 GSGNNRSKVSE
+3246 GKDGINNNPNAIENGYVS
-3257 TNNYVTTDYW
+3257 VDYW
-3267 KYQLNETSADINA
+3267 KYQLKDDSGLFDKAKK
-3280 GTVDVE
+3280 GTITA
-3286 SYMIMAGHRK
+3286 YMEMAGHDK

-3309 NGCFETWNI
+3309 FGCFETWNI
-3318 TADTEI
+3318 IADTEI
-3324 TATDK
+3324 SATDK
-3329 PTRKHVVY
+3329 PTRNHVVY
-3337 IRKGGELKIADGLY
+3337 VREGNELSIAKDVYTGEA
-3351 GESTVFNPGFLLLED
+3351 TAFNPGFLLLEN
-3366 GAIGLLANDNYVGL
+3366 GSGLLANGNYVGL
-3380 TNVAMERTVPAGG
+3380 TNFAMERTIPAGG

-3398 VPFTIS
+3398 VPFL
-3404 AIDKPLEGI
+3404 IDKMDNASGA
-3413 TYQKYNGKIRASYNY
+3413 TFQRYDGATRAAYNY
-3428 QFGDGNAWET
+3428 QFGDGDAW
-3438 VNDPATEQGGVQA
+3438 VVVDPATEQGGVQA
-3451 FAINNEST
+3451 FAINNANE
-3459 AGAKVRFYGKSADDE
+3459 ADAKVRFYGTSYKE
-3474 KPQKPVYDEKP
+3474 TP
-3485 NAPKQVLLEKNN
+3485 NEDKMVQLMKFN
-3497 FNDPWSTENPGTG
+3497 FNDPWTTNADGTINPD
-3510 KRFTHKENMSWNMF
+3510 KSNRFTHKENMSWNMF

-3532 NYDDMEYGRV
+3532 NYKDMAYGRV
-3542 IYTGASYNA
+3542 IYKVSGNA
-3551 INTAENN
+3551 YTTVKTFEIG
-3558 SGSVAMGE
+3558 GSVAMGE
-3566 GVFTQTATLQEYESF
+3566 GVFTQTATLQSEENF
-3581 TVKAPQ
+3581 TVSAPTAGMEP
-3587 DGTQS
+3587 DG
-3592 QSLRGLLV
+3592 LRGLLV

-3668 SLGLTIPE
+3668 SLGLTIPQ

-3733 RIVDGLGDNVKAY
+3733 RIVDGLGDNVKVY

-3770 GRCISVGET
+3770 GRCIRVGET

>member
-17 AQTIHYVTPD
+17 AQTIHYVTPT
-27 GKNPV
+27 GANPTTG
-32 NGWEG
+32 NKWEVTG
-37 SKKVVSLSTALDKAN
+37 NVKSLTAALDKAQ
-52 AGDQIWVLGF
+52 AGDQIWLLGF
-62 EKITDPS
+62 EQITSAD
-69 QLYVAPKGGFTVK
+69 QLYVAPEGGFTVK

-94 ERTIDERLT
+94 ERTIDERPT

-121 RDDVVDEINY
+121 RDDKVDEINY
-131 VYPENGTRSDNA
+131 VYPTNTTRSDNA
-143 THVLSLNMV
+143 KHVLSLNMI
-152 PTQQSGNNNTY
+152 PDPASGNINTY
-163 PTVVNGFTVIGGNAV
+163 PTVVNGFTVIGGNAIG
-178 AGNGGGVYVYG
+178 GNGGGIYVYG
-189 DNNQGG
+189 SNAGGG

-205 NNYAAQGGGAIY
+205 NNYAELGGGAIY
-217 VSGEVQATS
+217 VSDDVKATS

-241 GVRSGSENLGG
+241 GVRSGAENLGG
-252 GIRIDGAGT
+252 GIRIDGVGT
-261 IVNSSIFNNEGGGVL
+261 IVNSSIFNNEGGGVR
-276 LSSNAKAVNLTIAR
+276 LSSSAKAVNLTIAR
-290 NTVMGIDGGEVYN
+290 NTVMGIEGGAVYS
-303 SVIWGNSKVQNPTA
+303 SVIWGNSKVQNPA
-317 TSFENCASDNANVTG
+317 SADIFHNCASDNATIAEG
-332 TGCISIS
+332 DKCFAIS
-339 SESNGTNSPLFDA
+339 SESNGANGPFFEA
-352 PSVFTSFDRDYNWR
+352 PSVLISFDRDFDWGET
-366 HNAYPTWSWGILEG
+366 AYPTWSWGILEG
-380 SALIDKGNDGVY
+380 SALIDKGNDGAY

-416 YQHLAAGRI
+416 YQHLDAGRI
-425 RYVMEKAQG
+425 RYVKPGG
-434 TGDGSSWDNASG
+434 TGDGSSWGNASG
-446 DLQKMIDELAA
+446 DLQKMIDDLAT

-464 WVAAGTYRPT
+464 WVAAGRYRPT

-492 INVYGG
+492 IDVYGG
-498 FAGSETSKAGRTKGT
+498 FDDEHPEDSKSKREKGT
-513 MPWIYSNET
+513 MPWIYTNET
-522 FLLGA
+522 ILLGA
-527 DYVDGS
+527 DYEDGS

-669 TNNSAMNG
+669 TNNSATNG

-771 YALGATAENVRFY
+771 YALGATADKVRFY
-784 NNAISGSSNA
+784 NNAISGSTMA

-801 TSTLKLSDENSK
+801 SSTLKLSDVNASDI
-813 EKALSPDFKPG
+813 ATGSIGPDFNSG
-824 YPAEKP
+824 YPSAE
-830 NDKPEKVLPG
+830 G
-840 VQSSW
+840 VQGSLNR
-845 VPTYY
+845 PTYY
-850 WEPQQGSN
+850 WEPVQGSN
-858 LRAGGLTIGTFPD
+858 LRAGGMTIGTFPAE
-871 NVLVAP
+871 VLLSP

-884 AFAQKPAVGAHAVD
+884 PFAQKPAMGAYSVEANVID
-898 APQIGYLYD
+898 VTNYE
-907 GSKYYDVFVD
+907 VFVD
-917 IDYMET
+917 INYT
-923 DGTGISWVQ
+923 GTNANGASWDT
-932 PYKSLNEVLAYFAN
+932 PYKSLNEVLAYFAQQ
-946 DPKLNLTK
+946 NLPTGQIVK
-954 ETVVRVHVKE
+954 VHVKE

-987 LPNGARFEI
+987 LPNGAKFEI
-996 YGGYAAESGNKEG
+996 YGGYAAESTGT
-1009 EDDDK
+1009 
-1014 NLDLRF
+1014 DLTNRF
-1020 PTTYRTIIDGNHEGK
+1020 PTTYRTIINGNHEGK

-1048 TGANVLLDG
+1048 TGANVVLDG

-1121 NTNTDAAVVNAS
+1121 NTTESSSVVNANIL
-1133 AEKFTLNHVSVVN
+1133 TLNHVSVVN
-1146 NVGTAPSEMGTSSFA
+1146 NIGVAPAMGTSSFD
-1161 IGNSNGKNTFTF
+1161 IGNSNENTFTF

-1185 NPTNKQG
+1185 NPTNQRG

-1211 SSAEAGKLINKA
+1211 SSTDAGQLINKA
-1223 TETPD
+1223 TGTPD
-1228 GLTEDIAGNS
+1228 GLNVDIIGNS

-1269 KMDGSSWENA
+1269 KKDGSSWENA
-1279 IAGNLIYDINSGKV
+1279 IAGNMIYDVTNKTNV
-1293 NGDIPTT
+1293 NISTAD
-1300 ESSYIG
+1300 SRYIG

-1311 ARPYAETSGASK
+1311 VRPYGETSGASK

-1337 NVNYRTE
+1337 NVNYITE
-1344 THDGVTHV
+1344 THNGVTHV
-1352 TGANGINI
+1352 TGATGINI
-1360 RNNRQERYVGGLQYA
+1360 RNNRQEQYVGGLQYA

-1383 VNDGQQRSVWVAG
+1383 AQDGKQRSVWVAG

-1435 IPANETSVDLVKKY
+1435 IPANEANAGLQNDKY
-1449 ETIIQIQE
+1449 ETIIQIQS
-1457 TAPVTWNGNTPTA
+1457 TAPVTWNGNTPKA
-1470 VSDLPSRTRK
+1470 VSGLPSRTRK

-1492 KSPSGRESSYS
+1492 QAPSGRESSFS
-1503 YWEWGRS
+1503 YWEWGRE
-1510 WEDWSNHWM
+1510 WENWSNHWIDH
-1519 NEGYGNSVPG
+1519 GYGNSVPG
-1529 ADENTSNSYRWE
+1529 IDENASNTYRWE
-1541 NQEGGYVE
+1541 KQEGGYVE

-1564 YTDYKANRDGGAGV
+1564 LTDYKANRDGGAGV

-1593 NYISGG
+1593 NYINNHNQAS
-1599 YVVDVDATRGA
+1599 RGA

-1615 GNNSKVINCFVLRNA
+1615 GNNSKVVNCFVLHNA
-1630 NKSGESYGGGMYMI
+1630 TTSSESYGGGMYMI

-1652 VANNYAESNGGGIF
+1652 VANNYAGTHGGGIF

-1694 SGKTTTLKLYN
+1694 SGTTTTLKLYN

-1720 EKDGSFSFNGAWN
+1720 EEDGSFSFNGAWN
-1733 CFIQTTNALDGEVQG
+1733 CFIQTANALDGEVQG
-1748 KIDQNTTRIGENL
+1748 RIDQNTTRIGVGENL
-1761 PCPFESA
+1761 PFPFEST

-1785 NNGAENLGNDYQGQ
+1785 NNGAEDLGKDYLGN
-1799 PVVLPYTDVDFTDRI
+1799 VVALPYTDVDFTDRI

-1824 EKDNLENIGY
+1824 EKDNSENIGY
-1834 EIKTTSGSVVSY
+1834 EIKTTDGGATSY
-1846 NFYVSVEGAGLR
+1846 NFYVSEEGAGLR
-1858 SGANPDNAACEMKLQ
+1858 SGANPDDAACEMKLQ
-1873 QILTR
+1873 QILNR

-1884 ANRGVDVIVK
+1884 EHQDADVIVK
-1894 IAEGEYNANTLSEV
+1894 VAEGEYNANTLSES
-1908 NDPQSYTFVVPE
+1908 NDPLSYTFVVPE
-1920 GVIVEGG
+1920 GVILEGG
-1927 YMVTDKFGSRNPF
+1927 YTETDKFVSRNPF
-1940 SHKTILSPIANV
+1940 NHETILSPVASV
-1952 QGQEINGYHAVT
+1952 EGQNINGYHAVT
-1964 FGEPANKES
+1964 FGKPAGES
-1973 YKQAIIDGVT
+1973 AFKQTVVDGVS
-1983 LTGGKATSLVG
+1983 LTGGKATSMVG
-1994 KGNAKTQGGGAIVP
+1994 EGNPKTQGGGAIVP

-2033 GALVSGTDING
+2033 GATVSGTDINN
-2044 NTADEGAGIYAD
+2044 NTAEEGAGIYAD

-2074 ENEAT
+2074 ENTAT
-2079 DNGGGIYFA
+2079 ENAGGIYFA

-2108 NVSGSVATMFSD
+2108 NVSGPVYSTFKDSEMKS
-2120 TKMGDASAEIEHGFT
+2120 ASIVNGNNFEDF
-2135 AFYPFNYSFVERFEL
+2135 FPFNYSFVERFEL

-2157 AMTSDHDTYFAS
+2157 AMTSDRETYFART
-2169 VDERLRAF
+2169 DERLRAF

-2182 NGYSAALQDILV
+2182 NGYSTTLQGYLAEN
-2194 RDWGIA
+2194 WNIA
-2200 KNDRQGIPRKQE
+2200 TNDMQGIPRIQD
-2212 NIDKIDV
+2212 NINKIDV
-2219 GAYAFLGGSIPVP
+2219 GAYAFEGGVIPDP
-2232 SRDNYKVRLFVNQ
+2232 TDPGTEKLTKLFVNQ
-2245 TPSTLVLPEF
+2245 TTDFRVA
-2255 TNDDEQTDY
+2255 DDVD
-2264 LDSVTGCSFYTP
+2264 LDKVVGRSFYTP
-2276 LYHLDDALEYVRKA
+2276 LYHLDDALEYVKKA
-2290 RENGVDAEIEIFVAQ
+2290 RESGFNDEIEIFVAQ

-2314 TDAATSPYDQRQNSF
+2314 VDAATGTVVDQRQNSF
-2329 TIPAGVKI
+2329 VVPAGVKI

-2344 EKYGDGKDVKNITV
+2344 ELYSSIASVKGESGDLSLNSGFQTEDALA
-2358 KKDDGSEEVVDVV
+2358 DR
-2371 LDINFA
+2371 A
-2377 TETVLSGRV
+2377 TT
-2386 TADFNSNGINEPW
+2386 DYNQNGISEPW

-2419 AYHVLYSDTKYGT
+2419 AYHVLFSSIKKEENGDITGQGT
-2432 EAVTLDGLT
+2432 VTLDGLT

-2450 LTPMGNDNEVGRG
+2450 LSPMGDDNEVGRG

-2473 IINRCRFLNNKGIRG
+2473 ILNRCRFLNNKGIRG

-2499 VIGSMFAGN
+2499 VIGSIFAGN
-2508 STVEI
+2508 STVE
-2513 TESAQAAGGALCL
+2513 TSETDRVAGGALCL
-2526 AAADGETT
+2526 AADDGETA

-2539 NTLWTNNETTGN
+2539 NTLWANNETTGN

-2587 AQGGTVT
+2587 AQSGTVT
-2594 NTLVWGNEGNGN
+2594 NTLVWGNEGNDD
-2606 NMSGITATY
+2606 NMSGVTATY
-2615 SAAEDLEAANGNI
+2615 SAAEDLDATNGNNI

-2642 AQPSNAAGAAAND
+2642 AQPSDAAGAAAND
-2655 PSSKWNP
+2655 PMSKWNP

-2670 AGAGLLSKD
+2670 AGAGSLSKD

-2692 YKEWNDNHAGDY
+2692 YKEWNDNHAGAY

-2740 YVTSFSSMDEIY
+2740 YVTNFSDLDAVY
-2752 VATTESGNGSGDG
+2752 VATTEAGDGSGDG

-2780 ANPTGGNKT
+2780 ANPTGGKT
-2789 DKTIYIRDGEYMSK
+2789 SDKAVYIRDGEYLSK
-2803 QLLTGTAFP
+2803 QLLAGTAFP
-2812 LNMDAD
+2812 LNMDKD
-2818 KTLGESLTI
+2818 DPDDDTDFNGTSLTI

-2836 QDFSKPTVISSYSGL
+2836 QDFSNPTVISSYSGL

-2872 FSNATTDG
+2872 FNNATANG

-2921 GTGLNVGSGDVKV
+2921 GTGLNVGSGEVKV

-2961 NDVAEGNNNAPLGN
+2961 EDKNFVNDDNTAKNNNAVLGN
-2975 ADNDNIQNGP
+2975 AVNDNIQNGP

-2992 ENVLLRDYRIR
+2992 ENILLRDYRIR
-3003 PSMMLLNKGND
+3003 PSMMLLNEGND

-3029 TYVDVEDTPD
+3029 TYVDVDENTPD
-3039 PKRPKHQYDLANV
+3039 PKRPQHQYDLANV

-3058 IDIGAYEYAAPLSP
+3058 IDIGAYEYAAPLSQ
-3072 ILYVKSGVVGSDES
+3072 ILYVKADLTGGNNSGD
-3086 GASWTNAISDL
+3086 SWINAVPDL

-3103 ASIYANANSGQTGYV
+3103 ASIYANNTGSTGYV
-3118 FVHNNVSA
+3118 FVHSNVAA

-3151 EILGKRSLD
+3151 EILGKRSSLLD
-3160 MERRSKINGLTVGG
+3160 MERRSKVNGLTVGG
-3174 TGSVVDGFEVSGT
+3174 EGSVVDGFEVSGT
-3187 VAVSNG
+3187 VAVSDG

-3207 VTGNGVLYNSFVEGS
+3207 VTGDGVLYNSFVDGA
-3222 VIKPETDSGK
+3222 VSGK
-3232 AVNVTATGTISETE
+3232 AVNVTATGAIDDN
-3246 GSGNNRSKVSE
+3246 GGGNNNPNATENGYVS
-3257 TNNYVTTDYW
+3257 VDYW
-3267 KYQLNETSADINA
+3267 KYQLKDDSGLFDKAKE
-3280 GTVDVE
+3280 GTITA
-3286 SYMIMAGHRK
+3286 YMEMAGHSK
-3296 DISGSSRIRNTVD
+3296 DLSGSIRVRNRLVD
-3309 NGCFETWNI
+3309 FGCFETWNI
-3318 TADTEI
+3318 TANTEI
-3324 TATDK
+3324 SATDK
-3329 PTRKHVVY
+3329 PTRNHVVY
-3337 IRKGGELKIADGLY
+3337 VRNGAELKIAKDVY
-3351 GESTVFNPGFLLLED
+3351 TGEATAFNPGFLLLEN
-3366 GAIGLLANDNYVGL
+3366 GSGLLANGNYVGL
-3380 TNVAMERTVPAGG
+3380 TNFAMERTIPAGG

-3398 VPFTIS
+3398 VPFL
-3404 AIDKPLEGI
+3404 IDKMDNASGA
-3413 TYQKYNGKIRASYNY
+3413 TFQRYDGAKRAAYDYKFSAT
-3428 QFGDGNAWET
+3428 DGAWEKVT
-3438 VNDPATEQGGVQA
+3438 DPVTEPGGVQA
-3451 FAINNEST
+3451 FAINGSE
-3459 AGAKVRFYGKSADDE
+3459 GAKVRFYGTSYKE
-3474 KPQKPVYDEKP
+3474 TP
-3485 NAPKQVLLEKNN
+3485 NDVKMVQLMKFN
-3497 FNDPWSTENPGTG
+3497 FNDPWASKND
-3510 KRFTHKENMSWNMF
+3510 KSNRFTHKENMSWNMF

-3532 NYDDMEYGRV
+3532 NYKDMEYGRV
-3542 IYTGASYNA
+3542 IYTGASYETK
-3551 INTAENN
+3551 NTADTNT

-3566 GVFTQTATLQEYESF
+3566 GVFTQTATLQDYETF
-3581 TVKAPQ
+3581 TVAAPTAGSDPQ
-3587 DGTQS
+3587 G
-3592 QSLRGLLV
+3592 LRGLLV

-3770 GRCISVGET
+3770 GRCIRVGET

>member
-37 SKKVVSLSTALDKAN
+37 SKTVVSLSTALTNAK

-62 EKITDPS
+62 QDPS
-69 QLYVAPKGGFTVK
+69 QLYVAPEGGFTVK

-94 ERTIDERLT
+94 ERTIDERPT
-103 LGKAPY
+103 SGKAPY
-109 FTYRSVLSGDIN
+109 FTYRSVLSGDIKG
-121 RDDVVDEINY
+121 DDVVDGTNML
-131 VYPENGTRSDNA
+131 YPANSTRSDNA
-143 THVLSLNMV
+143 THVLSLDLT
-152 PTQQSGNNNTY
+152 PKQSSGNNNTY
-163 PTVVNGFTVIGGNAV
+163 PTVVNGFTVIGGNADGTDEYGGGIYV
-178 AGNGGGVYVYG
+178 FGANANGGG
-189 DNNQGG
+189 
-195 AYQIEKCFLL
+195 AYHIEKCFLL
-205 NNYAAQGGGAIY
+205 NNYAKEGGGAIY
-217 VSGEVQATS
+217 VSSQVEATS
-226 TESRIV
+226 TASTIV

-252 GIRIDGAGT
+252 GINIAGSGT
-261 IVNSSIFNNEGGGVL
+261 IVNSSIFNNEGGGVR
-276 LSSNAKAVNLTIAR
+276 LSSSAKAVNLTIAR
-290 NTVMGIDGGEVYN
+290 NTVMGIEGGVVSN

-332 TGCISIS
+332 IDCISIS
-339 SESNGTNSPLFDA
+339 SESNGANSPLFEA
-352 PSVFTSFDRDYNWR
+352 PSVFTSFDRDFDWR
-366 HNAYPTWSWGILEG
+366 RTAYPTWSWGILEG
-380 SALIDKGNDGVY
+380 SALIDKGNDGAY

-416 YQHLAAGRI
+416 FQHLDASRI
-425 RYVMEKAQG
+425 RYVKVGG
-434 TGDGSSWDNASG
+434 TGDGSSWGNASG

-464 WVAAGTYRPT
+464 WVAKGEYRPT

-492 INVYGG
+492 IDVYGG
-498 FAGSETSKAGRTKGT
+498 FAGGEISKADRKKGS
-513 MPWIYSNET
+513 MPWIYTNET
-522 FLLGA
+522 ILLGA
-527 DYVDGS
+527 DYENGT
-533 ATWGNDQWNVIS
+533 ATWANNQWNVTS
-545 STRHVVWF
+545 SSRHVVWF
-553 APMSGEVKFKY
+553 APMTGEEDFKSV
-564 TTVLDGV
+564 TVLDGV

-654 GVFVKNAGLVLRSMI
+654 GVFVENAGLVLRSMI

-677 AGVYLDKNAENH
+677 AGVYLDKNTENH

-751 AYVINSILWNNLING
+751 AYVINSVLWNNLING
-766 LNIPM
+766 SNVPM
-771 YALGATAENVRFY
+771 YALGASVDNVRFY
-784 NNAISGSSNA
+784 NNAISGTSNA

-801 TSTLKLSDENSK
+801 TSTMKLSDDNST
-813 EKALSPDFKPG
+813 EGVLTPDFEAG
-824 YPAEKP
+824 FP
-830 NDKPEKVLPG
+830 NISG
-840 VQSSW
+840 VRGSLDR
-845 VPTYY
+845 PTYY
-850 WEPQQGSN
+850 WKPVQGSN
-858 LRAGGLTIGTFPD
+858 LRAGGMTIGTFPEQ
-871 NVLVAP
+871 VLLSP

-884 AFAQKPAVGAHAVD
+884 AFAQKPAVGAYAVAANPITD
-898 APQIGYLYD
+898 NYE
-907 GSKYYDVFVD
+907 VFVD
-917 IDYMET
+917 IDFMET
-923 DGTGISWVQ
+923 YGTGESWDL
-932 PYKSLNEVLAYFAN
+932 PYKSLNEVLASFAN
-946 DPKLNLTK
+946 KTDLSQGQVIK
-954 ETVVRVHVKE
+954 VYVKE

-987 LPNGARFEI
+987 LPNGAKFEI
-996 YGGYAAESGNKEG
+996 YGGYAAESTGT
-1009 EDDDK
+1009 DLK
-1014 NLDLRF
+1014 NRF
-1020 PTTYRTIIDGNHEGK
+1020 PTTYRTVIDGNHEGK

-1048 TGANVLLDG
+1048 TGANVVLDG

-1085 EVRNSIFENNTAEEA
+1085 EVRNSIFENNTAAEA

-1121 NTNTDAAVVNAS
+1121 NTAESSSVVNAN
-1133 AEKFTLNHVSVVN
+1133 TLKLYHVSVVN
-1146 NVGTAPSEMGTSSFA
+1146 NIGAAPAMGTSSFA
-1161 IGNSNGKNTFTF
+1161 IGNSDGNTFTTF

-1185 NPTNKQG
+1185 NPTNMQG
-1192 ATLGFDTYYGGYS
+1192 AALGFDTYYGGYS

-1211 SSAEAGKLINKA
+1211 SSTDAGQLINKA
-1223 TETPD
+1223 TGTPSS
-1228 GLTEDIAGNS
+1228 LTKDIAGNS

-1300 ESSYIG
+1300 DSRYIG

-1323 LFFEHLNEQNLNTS
+1323 LFFEHMGEAGVINGAAVD
-1337 NVNYRTE
+1337 NVDYKVETLAVGQFDNRKE
-1344 THDGVTHV
+1344 THIS
-1352 TGANGINI
+1352 GAHGIDI
-1360 RNNRQERYVGGLQYA
+1360 QNRRYEQYVGGLQYA
-1375 VEQAAAAA
+1375 VEKAAAAA
-1383 VNDGQQRSVWVAG
+1383 VEDGQQRSVWVAG

-1410 VNVLGGFPNEGT
+1410 VDVLGGFPNEGT

-1435 IPANETSVDLVKKY
+1435 IPANKVNEGLDKTKY
-1449 ETIIQIQE
+1449 ETIIQIQAQKPW
-1457 TAPVTWNGNTPTA
+1457 TYNGQGNPGA
-1470 VSDLPSRTRK
+1470 NPDANLPGQTRK

-1492 KSPSGRESSYS
+1492 NSPSGRESSYT
-1503 YWEWGRS
+1503 YYKIWNRLVGNDHWNGR
-1510 WEDWSNHWM
+1510 E
-1519 NEGYGNSVPG
+1519 YGNSVPG
-1529 ADENTSNSYRWE
+1529 VDEKASNTYRWE
-1541 NQEGGYVE
+1541 KQEGGYVE

-1593 NYISGG
+1593 NYINAHNNAG
-1599 YVVDVDATRGA
+1599 RGA

-1615 GNNSKVINCFVLRNA
+1615 GNNSKVVNCFVLNNA
-1630 NKSGESYGGGMYMI
+1630 NNSDESYGGGMYMI

-1652 VANNYAESNGGGIF
+1652 VANNYAKTNGGGIF

-1673 NNTVAYNRSN
+1673 NNTVAYNRST

-1694 SGKTTTLKLYN
+1694 SGTTTTLKLYN

-1711 TNRALDVSK
+1711 TNQAIGVSAI
-1720 EKDGSFSFNGAWN
+1720 GNFNGAWN
-1733 CFIQTTNALDGEVQG
+1733 CFVQSNTALSADIRNKLHSSNYGTNLAS
-1748 KIDQNTTRIGENL
+1748 
-1761 PCPFESA
+1761 PFEST

-1785 NNGAENLGNDYQGQ
+1785 NNGAENLGNDYQGH

-1824 EKDNLENIGY
+1824 EKDNSENIGY
-1834 EIKTTSGSVVSY
+1834 EIKTTDGGATSY
-1846 NFYVSVEGAGLR
+1846 NFYVSEEGAGLR
-1858 SGANPDNAACEMKLQ
+1858 SGANPDDAACEMKLQ
-1873 QILTR
+1873 QILNR
-1878 AGELAS
+1878 AGVLAS
-1884 ANRGVDVIVK
+1884 EHKDADVIVK
-1894 IAEGEYNANTLSEV
+1894 VAEGEYNANTLSEA
-1908 NDPQSYTFVVPE
+1908 NDPLSYTFVVPE
-1920 GVIVEGG
+1920 GVILEGG
-1927 YMVTDKFGSRNPF
+1927 YTETDKFVSRNPF
-1940 SHKTILSPIANV
+1940 NHETILSPVASV
-1952 QGQEINGYHAVT
+1952 EGQNINGYHAVT
-1964 FGEPANKES
+1964 FGKPAGES
-1973 YKQAIIDGVT
+1973 AFKQTVVDGVS
-1983 LTGGKATSLVG
+1983 LTGGKATSMVG
-1994 KGNAKTQGGGAIVP
+1994 EGNPKTQGGGAIVP
-2008 AWGHIRNCRVS
+2008 AWGHVRNSRVYG
-2019 ENEAIQGGGLYLLP
+2019 NEAIQGGGLYLLP
-2033 GALVSGTDING
+2033 GALVSGTAVQSNS
-2044 NTADEGAGIYAD
+2044 AEEGAGIFAIGT
-2056 NTDAAEGLRAH
+2056 NASTDLRAH
-2067 VVSTTVT
+2067 VVSSTVT
-2074 ENEAT
+2074 DNTAT
-2079 DNGGGIYFA
+2079 ENGGGIYFA

-2101 NTATSDN
+2101 NTASSDN
-2108 NVSGSVATMFSD
+2108 NVSGPVYATFDDS
-2120 TKMGDASAEIEHGFT
+2120 KMEAASAANGNNFT
-2135 AFYPFNYSFVERFEL
+2135 AFFPFNYSFVERFEL

-2157 AMTSDHDTYFAS
+2157 SMTSDENLYFAS
-2169 VDERLRAF
+2169 SDRRLRAF

-2182 NGYSAALQDILV
+2182 NGYSTTLQGYLATNWNIAASDM
-2194 RDWGIA
+2194 
-2200 KNDRQGIPRKQE
+2200 QGIVRIQD
-2212 NIDKIDV
+2212 NINKIDV
-2219 GAYAFLGGSIPVP
+2219 GAYAFLGGVIPEP
-2232 SRDNYKVRLFVNQ
+2232 KVGSYMAKLFVNQ
-2245 TPSTLVLPEF
+2245 TTEFRVANTETLDLLV
-2255 TNDDEQTDY
+2255 
-2264 LDSVTGCSFYTP
+2264 GRSFYTP
-2276 LYHLDDALEYVRKA
+2276 LYHLDDALEYAKKA
-2290 RENGVDAEIEIFVAQ
+2290 VDANPGAKIEIFVAQ

-2314 TDAATSPYDQRQNSF
+2314 MDAASGTVDQRQNSF
-2329 TIPAGVKI
+2329 VVPAGVNI
-2337 YGGFIGD
+2337 YGGFSGK
-2344 EKYGDGKDVKNITV
+2344 ETYSYGLSSVSSEDGTSQSFKDITN
-2358 KKDDGSEEVVDVV
+2358 S
-2371 LDINFA
+2371 DISQYLTA
-2377 TETVLSGRV
+2377 RETS
-2386 TADFNSNGINEPW
+2386 DFNLNSINEPW
-2399 ELANQTILSGDINA
+2399 ELKNQTILSGDINA

-2419 AYHVLYSDTKYGT
+2419 AYHVLYSDTEYGT
-2432 EAVTLDGLT
+2432 GVVTLDGLT
-2441 VMDGETAST
+2441 VMDGQTSNSLPLMTE
-2450 LTPMGNDNEVGRG
+2450 NNEIGRG
-2463 GGLYSSGVDY
+2463 GALYSNGIDY
-2473 IINRCRFLNNKGIRG
+2473 IINRCRFLNNQGVRG
-2488 NAAYVRNATAT
+2488 NAAYVRNASAT
-2499 VIGSMFAGN
+2499 VIGSTFAGN
-2508 STVEI
+2508 STVEDLRDVEVGRI
-2513 TESAQAAGGALCL
+2513 YGGAMCM
-2526 AAADGETT
+2526 AASTGENAT
-2534 ALKAV
+2534 LKAV
-2539 NTLWTNNETTGN
+2539 NTLWANNETTGN
-2551 GGAIGYAVN
+2551 GGAIGFAVN
-2560 GSGSTSVNLMNNT
+2560 GGTSEVNLMNNT
-2573 IVRNKAANGNGAIY
+2573 IVRNKALNNGAIY

-2594 NTLVWGNEGNGN
+2594 NTLMWGNEGAEGSINESN
-2606 NMSGITATY
+2606 DIAVTY
-2615 SAAEDLEAANGNI
+2615 SAAEDLDATKDNNI
-2628 KLAAVNTSIDGPRF
+2628 KLAAENTSIEGPRF
-2642 AQPSNAAGAAAND
+2642 AQPSSAAGAAAND

-2662 ASINVLTD
+2662 SSINVLTD
-2670 AGAGLLSKD
+2670 AGDGVFTVKTQEEPEK
-2679 IEKLSD
+2679 IE
-2685 IGSATGA
+2685 GA
-2692 YKEWNDNHAGDY
+2692 YSKWNNENASAY
-2704 ATQYMGSSQYYRYAG
+2704 ADQYMGDTSYQRYAG
-2719 PLDENGQP
+2719 PRDEKGEQ

-2740 YVTSFSSMDEIY
+2740 YVTTFSNLDAVY
-2752 VATTESGNGSGDG
+2752 VATTEAGNGSGDS
-2765 WANATSDLRG
+2765 WLNATSDLRG
-2775 AIIAM
+2775 AIISM
-2780 ANPTGGNKT
+2780 ANPTGGQT
-2789 DKTIYIRDGEYMSK
+2789 SDKAVYIRDGEYASK

-2812 LNMDAD
+2812 LNMDKDNAD
-2818 KTLGESLTI
+2818 GMNGTSLTI
-2827 KGSFNEAGQ
+2827 KGSYNEAGV

-2857 NITTNGEPVFIEGIT
+2857 NIATNNEPVFIEGIM
-2872 FSNATTDG
+2872 FNNAAGD

-2888 NLTLGNVAFRGN
+2888 NLTLARVAFRGN
-2900 AGTGVSTSGKSL
+2900 AGTGVSTSGNSL

-2921 GTGLNVGSGDVKV
+2921 GTGLNVGSGEVKV
-2934 VNATFANNGTAINGT
+2934 VNATFANNTTAINGT
-2949 ASVYNSVSWKSG
+2949 ASVFNSVSWNSG
-2961 NDVAEGNNNAPLGN
+2961 NGVAEGNNNAVLGN
-2975 ADNDNIQNGP
+2975 AVNDDIQNGP

-2992 ENVLLRDYRIR
+2992 ENILLRDYSIR
-3003 PSMMLLNKGND
+3003 PSMMLLNKGINSYYETHVGVD
-3014 AHYKNYVEDVVVEGI
+3014 PTTDVDLTNGVRVV
-3029 TYVDVEDTPD
+3029 D
-3039 PKRPKHQYDLANV
+3039 N
-3052 TRKVGT
+3052 T
-3058 IDIGAYEYAAPLSP
+3058 IDVGAYEYAAPLSQ
-3072 ILYVKSGVVGSDES
+3072 ILYVKSNVVGSDES
-3086 GASWTNAISDL
+3086 GSSWTNAIADL

-3103 ASIYANANSGQTGYV
+3103 ASIYANVNTGATGYV

-3140 SMNDETGADVS
+3140 SMNDETGTGVTD
-3151 EILGKRSLD
+3151 ILGKRSSILD
-3160 MERRSKINGLTVGG
+3160 LQRRSTINGLTVAG

-3187 VAVSNG
+3187 VAVSSG
-3193 MLSTSIVKPTDAVT
+3193 MLSTSIVKPTPTDAVT
-3207 VTGNGVLYNSFVEGS
+3207 VTGDGVLYNSFVDGA
-3222 VIKPETDSGK
+3222 VNGK
-3232 AVNVTATGTISETE
+3232 AVNVTATGAIN
-3246 GSGNNRSKVSE
+3246 GNDGINNNPNAIENGYVS
-3257 TNNYVTTDYW
+3257 VDYW
-3267 KYQLNETSADINA
+3267 KYQLKDDSGLFDKAEE
-3280 GTVDVE
+3280 GTITA
-3286 SYMIMAGHRK
+3286 YMEMAGHSK
-3296 DISGSSRIRNTVD
+3296 DLSGSIRVRNGLVD
-3309 NGCFETWNI
+3309 FGCFETWNI

-3324 TATDK
+3324 SATDK
-3329 PTRKHVVY
+3329 PTRNHVVY
-3337 IRKGGELKIADGLY
+3337 VRNGAELKIAKDVY
-3351 GESTVFNPGFLLLED
+3351 TGESTAFNPGFLLLED

-3380 TNVAMERTVPAGG
+3380 TNFAMERTIPADG

-3398 VPFTIS
+3398 VPFL
-3404 AIDKPLEGI
+3404 IDKMDNASAATFQRYDGA
-3413 TYQKYNGKIRASYNY
+3413 TRAKYGYT
-3428 QFGDGNAWET
+3428 FGSSKAW
-3438 VNDPATEQGGVQA
+3438 VDVDPATAVGGVQA
-3451 FAINNEST
+3451 FAINGS
-3459 AGAKVRFYGKSADDE
+3459 AGAKVRFYGTSYKE
-3474 KPQKPVYDEKP
+3474 TP
-3485 NAPKQVLLEKNN
+3485 NDVKTVQLMKFN
-3497 FNDPWSTENPGTG
+3497 FNDPWTTNADGTINPDASNQ
-3510 KRFTHKENMSWNMF
+3510 FTHKENMSWNMF

-3532 NYDDMEYGRV
+3532 NYSDMEYGRV
-3542 IYTGASYNA
+3542 IYTGSSYETK
-3551 INTAENN
+3551 NTADTNT

-3566 GVFTQTATLQEYESF
+3566 GVFTQTATLQDYETF
-3581 TVKAPQ
+3581 TVAAPTAGSDPQ
-3587 DGTQS
+3587 G
-3592 QSLRGLLV
+3592 LRGLLV

-3696 VLEDKTTGQMVDLLE
+3696 VLEDKATGQMVDLLE
-3711 GAYQFQATEAGTVE
+3711 GAYQFQAPEAGTVE

-3770 GRCISVGET
+3770 GRCIRVGET